1 MILNPRIDR
10 VSFLA
15 DGTATTFSCAPLEV
29 LGDGI
34 VSVYDPDNVL
44 ISRDDYTVIGLRE
57 RYGPQQAASTF
68 SIEFTTAP
76 DAGLYTVVREPT
88 DLTQP
93 VEFTDFGRW
102 SPKVLEGALDR
113 LALASAG
120 HGSEI
125 ARTVRVSTIDF
136 PLAPLPPVGARA
148 GGLLG
153 FDDEGQPIVT
163 GSTSLVMLPIATTE
177 VQGIVELATAEEG
190 AGLNDEQRALTPGSV
205 PFAGVNQRG
214 VIALATPEEVAGGV
228 AADKAVTPAT
238 LGALQQVDLK
248 RWHGTQA
255 EYDALTSPHPYP
267 DWLYVITDADPF
279 GDGSG
284 GDGVTFLDEVVAQ
297 SATVT
302 LTDANLR
309 KVHAVTTGNSNVT
322 ITLPSRPTDG
332 IAVGVLKVDSGTG
345 SVIVQDSPFD
355 LETPRNTLA
364 TKTSQGQGC
373 IFMYADAGDTWHIVA
388 DVGLGGSGGGSG
400 TDTTARNAA
409 AAAQATADAALPLAG
424 GTMTGKIVLD
434 GAPTANL
441 HAATKKY
448 VDDNSGSAAATDG
461 TARSAAAA
469 AQATADA
476 IPTVLGGTRLPLPT
490 DGSDGDFWVAGLDNG
505 GTLSIAENVEG
516 AWVELGRATDD
527 SGSIDLL
534 NHLTRD
540 LHIGDVLGDWE
551 DADDSDGDLYTAL
564 SSNNAALTDANFN
577 NQGATTAIPNGQ
589 NQSTQC
595 YVRLPIGED
604 RTHYRIIFGDGFL
617 RYRIGNLWTTPTP
630 AVPDSTTYQYW
641 RADGFANFGGGSIK
655 LQKREVLSDRTSYNG
670 RLEGAARVQVDE
682 PIDALQHLTRD
693 LRVVEGTPVWN
704 NAANSDGDL
713 YQRLLTVTTALTDA
727 NFNNSGASTT
737 LPTAQNG
744 VTNVYVRLP
753 AASDVVDFRVLFA
766 GSFHP
771 TGNHWVLV
779 TGPDETTYQYWLA
792 GTIRDEGGHTIH
804 LQKRA
809 TTLDKTQFTGEGSI
823 PSGGNSGQALT
834 KNSGDDYDVG
844 WATVSSMGT
853 TLSDDA
859 ILDLA
864 KASRDS
870 DDRGK
875 VLGTD
880 VGLNGENDLVF
891 HSAVLKDEL
900 GTNVARPADLGKGS
914 YIALET
920 TNRPADLNREILH
933 QGGWN
938 SLAYKEGG
946 GAREAAQDALARIAA
961 IATPTDT
968 ARTWR
973 KATQLDQYSHWGV
986 FTSLT
991 RSFSEPADTSIG
1003 ERPYHERFYYF
1014 RRANSVGATEY
1025 LYVSVPKG
1033 FSSSDIRVRL
1043 ADDIDTEAGDD
1054 VLYPTGAQSWVA
1066 VTASD
1071 FWGSNA
1077 SLKKINFEDH
1087 MAPGANYYRLSQPIT
1102 YTSGRDGFLLEIA
1115 NHAYTYSVGGGNG
1128 GSGTDTTARNAAAA
1142 AQATADAALPKSG
1155 GTMTGKITLDG
1166 APTANLHAA
1175 TKKYVDDNAGSSSGT
1190 DGTARASAAAASAAA
1205 MAAQTAAD
1213 NAQATADA
1221 ALPKSGGT
1229 MTGKITLDGAPT
1241 VNLHAATKKYVDDS
1255 VSSIEGGGSSGGG
1268 GSTSPTV
1275 LYEDATAHTWDHD
1288 GFRTVTL
1295 ASAPTA
1301 GTVIQFS
1308 LTSAPTALMS
1318 AAIYMPADAFLA
1330 LEVPNSSETGYQ
1342 AGWPSPGNKAWVG
1355 VTAAAVDTAARITYS
1370 IGGNEWSHLTFCFV
1384 RRQSDT
1390 EMDVLFTFDGVD
1402 RSATLKIEEL
1412 PNGSGGG
1419 STEGG
1424 GSTSGGGGGAPT
1436 SLYADESD
1444 QTYGQDTWYKLALSR
1459 EPTAS
1464 ELVTLTTRNA
1474 TGFVDQVIFSGEEF
1488 LRLTELSDADATGS
1502 ATINAARPTL
1512 KLAGS
1517 SQTGSASSAGS
1528 SNTSVRRGDGA
1539 LFVMNSTITA
1549 WTRIAITAY
1558 PLGGGGTGGGST
1570 EAGAGSF
1577 LEEIGQSNVLALD
1590 ADTVADT
1597 GIDMPSSVSPEEV
1610 WAIKVGNERYDDLAF
1625 FFPTEIATGLGA
1637 EIGATL
1643 NPDSGAG
1650 DNAGVTIRS
1659 RRANSTQ
1666 QDTIVLAQ
1674 DGAGNIVIASSHA
1687 NLDPSITL
1695 YRVNAGGGGG
1705 SDADNSSAA
1714 LRDFDDLPDT
1724 DDYDVDD
1731 LVAVDDEWYKLG
1743 LTDETTA
1750 DLFAG
1755 EVGRDVFNN
1764 TAGERWRGISNS
1776 QSPNGFSTDGE
1787 FTANPNN
1794 ALSLLL
1800 ASSERRIRV
1809 AMKRSVYEAAKGST
1823 FSASD
1828 HIAIKVTMADG
1839 TTTDEAVLAYYNSY
1853 TRTDNYIIWQHRHA
1867 SDNYNLYAEDAGNA
1881 IKIEFFT
1888 TSGSPPAAT
1897 TTPLLTHTAGLKH
1910 WLHWPGGEDPTE
1922 DGRTAL
1928 NLAQANAARLDALDM
1943 HVDGVAEPIHSQTY
1957 DENTALLAPTSGNAG
1972 NFAISQA
1979 FTDILTDDLIVI
1991 DWKKCDHLNHH
2002 DEYVVPGSDTDS
2014 GRMYLH
2020 PRNFDNTEWD
2030 GEFIYATDRAIQDNG
2045 AADTL
2050 NSWIV
2055 ASIIY
2060 EGSTLTFG
2068 LHLQQGGSR
2077 ANRNLK
2083 PQAGFSLTMRIYR
2096 NSARTVPTSAPFK
2109 GIELGRLVGHDSNH
2123 LGEQPWTSLATGVTT
2138 ADGPDQGYSHWLSIP
2153 MLSHIT
2159 LPTGLGIILE
2169 MTRTGV
2175 TTQFSQVFIPWHAIG
2190 NWDGRTTSYPMFG
2203 GSWRESGTSNNN
2215 RIEVRGRVN
2224 AGRLEL
2230 QAACG
2235 GADDEGTLHAYIA
2248 T

>member
-15 DGTATTFSCAPLEV
+15 DGTATLFSCAPLEV

-34 VSVYDPDNVL
+34 VSVYDSDNTLV
-44 ISRDDYTVIGLRE
+44 SRDDYTVVGLRD

-68 SIEFTTAP
+68 SIEFTEAP

-125 ARTVRVSTIDF
+125 ARAVRVSTIDF

-148 GGLLG
+148 GRLLA
-153 FDDEGQPIVT
+153 FDDEGQPIPA
-163 GSTSLVMLPIATTE
+163 GSTSLVAIPNATTE
-177 VQGIVELATAEEG
+177 ERGIVELATAEEG
-190 AGLNDEQRALTPGSV
+190 AALNDPDRAVTPASI
-205 PFAGVNQRG
+205 PFAGVDQRG
-214 VIALATPEEVAGGV
+214 VIALATAEEVAGGV
-228 AADKAVTPAT
+228 EPNKAVTPAT

-255 EYDALTSPHPYP
+255 EYDALTAPHPYP

-284 GDGVTFLDEVVAQ
+284 GDGASFLVSVEAL
-297 SATVT
+297 SADTS
-302 LTDANLR
+302 LANADLN
-309 KVHAVTTGNSNVT
+309 KVHAVTTGSATKT
-322 ITLPSRPTDG
+322 ITLPTSPPDGAVVAITKDDDTDSL
-332 IAVGVLKVDSGTG
+332 VLV
-345 SVIVQDSPFD
+345 VQD
-355 LETPRNTLA
+355 TTTLRRL
-364 TKTSQGQGC
+364 SVEGQAVVL
-373 IFMYADAGDTWHIVA
+373 MYDNSTDDTWRVIA
-388 DVGLGGSGGGSG
+388 EVGFGGSGSVDSTPGEFDNVVAVRAPSGTAGDHTFNAAEDNTLLLVTYDRTGGVRDTSHFQVILPSPASSTSGQKFAIATLFDGTSTASTPRLRITDASGNGVYLQPTTANRVVEVTFDGSAWQVTANYTSTDLGVQQTQSASFVRIAGSTMTGLLTLSGAPTADLHAATKKYVDDNAGGSSS
-400 TDTTARNAA
+400 TDGTARSAA

-424 GTMTGKIVLD
+424 GTMTGKITLD

-448 VDDNSGSAAATDG
+448 VDDNAGSAAAVDG

-469 AQATADA
+469 AQTTADSK
-476 IPTVLGGTRLPLPT
+476 TKVLSGTRTPLPT
-490 DGSDGDFWVAGLDNG
+490 DGADNDYWVSALDNG

-516 AWVELGRATDD
+516 TWVELARATDD

-551 DADDSDGDLYTAL
+551 DAGDSDGDLYTAL
-564 SSNNAALTDANFN
+564 SSNNSALTDANFN
-577 NQGATTAIPNGQ
+577 NQGATTVIPDGQ

-617 RYRIGNLWTTPTP
+617 RYRTGNLWTTPTP

-641 RADGFANFGGGSIK
+641 RADGFANFAGGSIK

-670 RLEGAARVQVDE
+670 RLEGAARVQLDE

-693 LRVVEGTPVWN
+693 IRVIEGTPVWN

-727 NFNNSGASTT
+727 NFNNNGASVT

-771 TGNHWVLV
+771 AGNHWVLV

-792 GTIRDEGGHTIH
+792 GTISNEGGHTIH

-823 PSGGNSGQALT
+823 PAGGTSGQALT
-834 KNSGDDYDVG
+834 KSSGDDYDVA
-844 WATVSSMGT
+844 WATVS
-853 TLSDDA
+853 
-859 ILDLA
+859 
-864 KASRDS
+864 
-870 DDRGK
+870 
-875 VLGTD
+875 
-880 VGLNGENDLVF
+880 
-891 HSAVLKDEL
+891 
-900 GTNVARPADLGKGS
+900 
-914 YIALET
+914 
-920 TNRPADLNREILH
+920 
-933 QGGWN
+933 
-938 SLAYKEGG
+938 GG
-946 GAREAAQDALARIAA
+946 GA
-961 IATPTDT
+961 
-968 ARTWR
+968 
-973 KATQLDQYSHWGV
+973 G
-986 FTSLT
+986 
-991 RSFSEPADTSIG
+991 
-1003 ERPYHERFYYF
+1003 
-1014 RRANSVGATEY
+1014 
-1025 LYVSVPKG
+1025 
-1033 FSSSDIRVRL
+1033 
-1043 ADDIDTEAGDD
+1043 
-1054 VLYPTGAQSWVA
+1054 
-1066 VTASD
+1066 
-1071 FWGSNA
+1071 
-1077 SLKKINFEDH
+1077 
-1087 MAPGANYYRLSQPIT
+1087 
-1102 YTSGRDGFLLEIA
+1102 
-1115 NHAYTYSVGGGNG
+1115 
-1128 GSGTDTTARNAAAA
+1128 GTDA
-1142 AQATADAALPKSG
+1142 
-1155 GTMTGKITLDG
+1155 
-1166 APTANLHAA
+1166 
-1175 TKKYVDDNAGSSSGT
+1175 
-1190 DGTARASAAAASAAA
+1190 TARASAA
-1205 MAAQTAAD
+1205 AAQTAAD

-1255 VSSIEGGGSSGGG
+1255 VSSIEGGGSSSGG

-1308 LTSAPTALMS
+1308 LTSAPTGLMS

-1412 PNGSGGG
+1412 PNGSAGGGDSGG

-1424 GSTSGGGGGAPT
+1424 GGEAAFVELYDNDAGLLVDQNFGGAIDVQLSQSVSDFDVIKVIFGPGEAAARHRGSQDVEVEHLIAVSGTDGSLSTSTFYPITIRLWTG
-1436 SLYADESD
+1436 SSYADVGIALRVSNAD
-1444 QTYGQDTWYKLALSR
+1444 DTVL
-1459 EPTAS
+1459 
-1464 ELVTLTTRNA
+1464 
-1474 TGFVDQVIFSGEEF
+1474 QVHRGNQQ
-1488 LRLTELSDADATGS
+1488 DADIFAIYG
-1502 ATINAARPTL
+1502 L
-1512 KLAGS
+1512 KAG
-1517 SQTGSASSAGS
+1517 
-1528 SNTSVRRGDGA
+1528 V
-1539 LFVMNSTITA
+1539 
-1549 WTRIAITAY
+1549 
-1558 PLGGGGTGGGST
+1558 GGGSSSGG

-1577 LEEIGQSNVLALD
+1577 LEEIGTSAVLALD

-1674 DGAGNIVIASSHA
+1674 DGNGNIVIASSHA

-1705 SDADNSSAA
+1705 SDADSSSAA

-1800 ASSERRIRV
+1800 ASSERHIRV

-1979 FTDILTDDLIVI
+1979 FSNILTDDLIVI

-2055 ASIIY
+2055 GSILY
-2060 EGSTLTFG
+2060 TGTTLTFG
-2068 LHLQQGGSR
+2068 LHLQQGGTR
-2077 ANRNLK
+2077 TNRNLK

-2159 LPTGLGIILE
+2159 LPTGLGVILE

>member
-125 ARTVRVSTIDF
+125 ARAVRVSTIDF
-136 PLAPLPPVGARA
+136 PLAPLPPIGARA

-153 FDDEGQPIVT
+153 FDDEGQPIIT
-163 GSTSLVMLPIATTE
+163 GSTSLVMIPNATTE
-177 VQGIVELATAEEG
+177 QRGIVELATAEEG
-190 AGLNDEQRALTPGSV
+190 AALNDPDRAVTPASI
-205 PFAGVNQRG
+205 PFAGIDQRG
-214 VIALATPEEVAGGV
+214 VIALATEEEVAGGLV
-228 AADKAVTPAT
+228 ADKAITPAT
-238 LGALQQVDLK
+238 LGAIQQVDLK

-255 EYDALTSPHPYP
+255 EYDALTAPHPYP

-284 GDGVTFLDEVVAQ
+284 GDGATFLDSVEVVTADKTITDAELNTVFLVPGGVTIKPPNGPAEG
-297 SATVT
+297 SVFAVVKSDAAGTVT
-302 LTDANLR
+302 IATNPFSLEDVSTTLKTLTA
-309 KVHAVTTGNSNVT
+309 
-322 ITLPSRPTDG
+322 
-332 IAVGVLKVDSGTG
+332 
-345 SVIVQDSPFD
+345 
-355 LETPRNTLA
+355 E
-364 TKTSQGQGC
+364 GQGV
-373 IFMYADAGDTWHIVA
+373 ILMYDNLTSDTWHCIA
-388 DVGLGGSGGGSG
+388 DVNAGGSGGGNGGSG

-448 VDDNSGSAAATDG
+448 VDDNAGSSAATDQ
-461 TARSAAAA
+461 TARDAAAA
-469 AQATADA
+469 AQTTADA

-516 AWVELGRATDD
+516 AWVELARATDD
-527 SGSIDLL
+527 DGAIDLL

-564 SSNNAALTDANFN
+564 SSNNSALTDANFN
-577 NQGATTAIPNGQ
+577 NQGATTTIPAGQ

-727 NFNNSGASTT
+727 NFNNNGASVT

-753 AASDVVDFRVLFA
+753 AASDVADFRVLFA

-771 TGNHWVLV
+771 TGNHWILV

-809 TTLDKTQFTGEGSI
+809 TTLDKTQFTGEGAI

-864 KASRDS
+864 KATRDS
-870 DDRGK
+870 DDRGLL
-875 VLGTD
+875 LGT
-880 VGLNGENDLVF
+880 GTGNNGENDLVL
-891 HSAVLKDEL
+891 AAGVLKTAD
-900 GTNVARPADLGKGS
+900 GVARVEDLGKGS
-914 YIALET
+914 YANLQVFT
-920 TNRPADLNREILH
+920 RPADLNRVMLH
-933 QGGWN
+933 QTGWHA
-938 SLAYKEGG
+938 LAYKEAG
-946 GAREAAQDALARIAA
+946 GARTLAEDAVKRVTA
-961 IATPTDT
+961 IANPTAT
-968 ARTWR
+968 ARTFR
-973 KATQLDQYSHWGV
+973 DAVERDQYDHWGIFV
-986 FTSLT
+986 SPDS
-991 RSFSEPADTSIG
+991 SFEEPSDGAN
-1003 ERPYHERFYYF
+1003 PYHELFYYERF
-1014 RRANSVGATEY
+1014 ANTSGANVY
-1025 LYVSVPKG
+1025 IYVSVPKG
-1033 FSSSDIRVRL
+1033 FS
-1043 ADDIDTEAGDD
+1043 ADDVRVKLIDDANSSPQADIT
-1054 VLYPTGAQSWVA
+1054 YPSGAQSWEA
-1066 VTASD
+1066 IDASD
-1071 FWGSNA
+1071 FWGSTSTARENNLENHLSA
-1077 SLKKINFEDH
+1077 
-1087 MAPGANYYRLSQPIT
+1087 GANYYRLSTRVT
-1102 YTSGRDGFLLEIA
+1102 YPSGYDNFVLEIA
-1115 NHAYTYSVGGGNG
+1115 DRAYTYSVGGGDG
-1128 GSGTDTTARNAAAA
+1128 GSGTDATAR
-1142 AQATADAALPKSG
+1142 
-1155 GTMTGKITLDG
+1155 
-1166 APTANLHAA
+1166 
-1175 TKKYVDDNAGSSSGT
+1175 
-1190 DGTARASAAAASAAA
+1190 SAAAA
-1205 MAAQTAAD
+1205 
-1213 NAQATADA
+1213 AQATADA

-1412 PNGSGGG
+1412 PNGSGGSAEGG
-1419 STEGG
+1419 SSSGG
-1424 GSTSGGGGGAPT
+1424 GSYRGAFADSVASAAFNANVNANLNLITWDAPSVDEGDWFSSSAPARYTVPAGVDYVNVSVVLSRGYASTLYLRKNGTNIALSSAPT
-1436 SLYADESD
+1436 ATVDNAISVVGVPVDEGDYFEVAVWNNRSNV
-1444 QTYGQDTWYKLALSR
+1444 TVGTIATALFSIS
-1459 EPTAS
+1459 A
-1464 ELVTLTTRNA
+1464 A
-1474 TGFVDQVIFSGEEF
+1474 TGV
-1488 LRLTELSDADATGS
+1488 
-1502 ATINAARPTL
+1502 
-1512 KLAGS
+1512 
-1517 SQTGSASSAGS
+1517 
-1528 SNTSVRRGDGA
+1528 
-1539 LFVMNSTITA
+1539 
-1549 WTRIAITAY
+1549 
-1558 PLGGGGTGGGST
+1558 GGGTGGGST

-1610 WAIKVGNERYDDLAF
+1610 WALKVGNERYDDLSF
-1625 FFPTEIATGLGA
+1625 FFPTEIATGNGA
-1637 EIGATL
+1637 EIGTTL

-1755 EVGRDVFNN
+1755 EVGREVFNN

-1794 ALSLLL
+1794 ALALLL
-1800 ASSERRIRV
+1800 ASSDRRIRV

-2055 ASIIY
+2055 GSILY
-2060 EGSTLTFG
+2060 TGTTLTFG

-2138 ADGPDQGYSHWLSIP
+2138 ADGPDTGYSHWLSIP

-2159 LPTGLGIILE
+2159 LPTGLGVILE

>member
-15 DGTATTFSCAPLEV
+15 DGTATLFSCAPLEV
-29 LGDGI
+29 LGDGV
-34 VSVYDPDNVL
+34 VSVYDPDDVL

-68 SIEFTTAP
+68 SIQFHTAP
-76 DAGLYTVVREPT
+76 DAGQYTVIRAPT

-93 VEFTDFGRW
+93 VEFNDFGRW

-113 LALASAG
+113 LALANAG
-120 HGSEI
+120 HASGLS
-125 ARTVRVSTIDF
+125 RTVRVSPIDF
-136 PLAPLPPVGARA
+136 PIAPLPPIGERA
-148 GGLLG
+148 GALLA
-153 FDDEGQPIVT
+153 FDEEGQPTV
-163 GSTSLVMLPIATTE
+163 SNTSNLYIPQNATTE
-177 VQGIVELATAEEG
+177 LAGIVELADVEEA
-190 AGLNDEQRALTPGSV
+190 AGLNDLNRALTPGRV
-205 PFAGVNQRG
+205 PVAGVEQRG
-214 VIALATPEEVAGGV
+214 VIALATAEEVAGGV
-228 AADKAVTPAT
+228 VANKAVTPAT
-238 LGALQQVDLK
+238 LGAIQQVELK

-284 GDGVTFLDEVVAQ
+284 GDGATFLDEVVHQNAD
-297 SATVT
+297 VT
-302 LTDANLR
+302 LVSADLR
-309 KVHAVTTGNSNVT
+309 KVHAVTTGNSDVT
-322 ITLPSRPTDG
+322 INLPEGPTDG
-332 IAVGVLKVDSGTG
+332 AAIGVLKADSGTG
-345 SVIVQDSPFD
+345 SVIVQNSPLS
-355 LETPRNTLA
+355 LEIPRATLV
-364 TKTSQGQGC
+364 TKSSQGQGC
-373 IFMYADAGDTWHIVA
+373 IFMYGNSSTDDVWRVVA
-388 DVGLGGSGGGSG
+388 DVGVGGSGGGT
-400 TDTTARNAA
+400 TDATARAAA
-409 AAAQATADAALPLAG
+409 AAAQATANSK
-424 GTMTGKIVLD
+424 TRVL
-434 GAPTANL
+434 
-441 HAATKKY
+441 
-448 VDDNSGSAAATDG
+448 S
-461 TARSAAAA
+461 
-469 AQATADA
+469 
-476 IPTVLGGTRLPLPT
+476 GTRTPLPT
-490 DGSDGDFWVAGLDNG
+490 DGADNDYWISALDNG
-505 GTLSIAENVEG
+505 GTISIAENVEG
-516 AWVELGRATDD
+516 TWVELARATDD

-564 SSNNAALTDANFN
+564 SSNNSALTDANFN
-577 NQGATTAIPNGQ
+577 NQGATTAIPDGQ

-617 RYRIGNLWTTPTP
+617 RYRTGNLWTTPTP

-693 LRVVEGTPVWN
+693 IRVIEGTPVWN

-727 NFNNSGASTT
+727 NFNNNGASVT

-823 PSGGNSGQALT
+823 PAGGNSGQALT

-853 TLSDDA
+853 ALSDDA
-859 ILDLA
+859 VLDLA

-870 DDRGK
+870 DDRN
-875 VLGTD
+875 LFLSTGT
-880 VGLNGENDLVF
+880 GSNGENDLVLAAGVRVIDDVADRPTLG
-891 HSAVLKDEL
+891 HGAYQPLEL
-900 GTNVARPADLGKGS
+900 F
-914 YIALET
+914 AL
-920 TNRPADLNREILH
+920 PADLNRVVLH
-933 QGGWN
+933 QNGWN
-938 SLAYKEGG
+938 SLAYKEAG
-946 GAREAAQDALARIAA
+946 GARVLAEDAAKRVAA
-961 IATPTDT
+961 IASPTNT
-968 ARTWR
+968 QRTFR
-973 KATQLDQYSHWGV
+973 DATETDQYNHWGV
-986 FTSLT
+986 FVSADS
-991 RSFSEPADTSIG
+991 RFEEPSGDNFKPYHELFYYRGIADTSG
-1003 ERPYHERFYYF
+1003 
-1014 RRANSVGATEY
+1014 ANAY
-1025 LYVSVPKG
+1025 IYVSVPKG
-1033 FSSSDIRVRL
+1033 FS
-1043 ADDIDTEAGDD
+1043 ADDVRVKLTDSANNNPNTAIT
-1054 VLYPTGAQSWVA
+1054 YPSGAQSWVA
-1066 VTASD
+1066 VDQSD
-1071 FWGSNA
+1071 FWGSTRDDR
-1077 SLKKINFEDH
+1077 EDNLAEH
-1087 MAPGANYYRLSQPIT
+1087 LAPGADYYRLSARVT
-1102 YTSGRDGFLLEIA
+1102 YAAGYDDFTLEIA
-1115 NHAYTYSVGGGNG
+1115 DRAYTYSVSGGAG
-1128 GSGTDTTARNAAAA
+1128 GTDTTARNAAAA

-1255 VSSIEGGGSSGGG
+1255 VSSVEGGGSGG
-1268 GSTSPTV
+1268 GSTSPTT

-1301 GTVIQFS
+1301 GTVLQFN

-1318 AAIYMPADAFLA
+1318 NTIYMSSDAFLA
-1330 LEVPNSSETGYQ
+1330 LEVPDTGATGYN
-1342 AGWPSPGNKAWVG
+1342 ANWPSPGNKCWVG
-1355 VTAAAVDTAARITYS
+1355 VGPAAVDTAARITYTV
-1370 IGGNEWSHLTFCFV
+1370 GGNEWSHLTFLFV
-1384 RRQSDT
+1384 RRKSDT
-1390 EMDVLFTFDGVD
+1390 EMEVLYTFDGID

-1412 PNGSGGG
+1412 PNGSVGSGGDGGSSGGGG
-1419 STEGG
+1419 STIEILAEDE
-1424 GSTSGGGGGAPT
+1424 SAPT
-1436 SLYADESD
+1436 RMNDRWGLYTLSAEIQESD
-1444 QTYGQDTWYKLALSR
+1444 LVEVAFRK
-1459 EPTAS
+1459 TANRTQGAVS
-1464 ELVTLTTRNA
+1464 
-1474 TGFVDQVIFSGEEF
+1474 FSGASW
-1488 LRLTELSDADATGS
+1488 LGL
-1502 ATINAARPTL
+1502 
-1512 KLAGS
+1512 
-1517 SQTGSASSAGS
+1517 QT
-1528 SNTSVRRGDGA
+1528 
-1539 LFVMNSTITA
+1539 STITEGGA
-1549 WTRIAITAY
+1549 VQSNSATLVFGVPTINDGTAASLTAPGTQLAIGRKSNTEMGVVFTENNDDDVLVTIRRIV
-1558 PLGGGGTGGGST
+1558 GGGGGST

-1597 GIDMPSSVSPEEV
+1597 GIDMPASVGPEEV

-1666 QDTIVLAQ
+1666 QDTLVLAQ

-1695 YRVNAGGGGG
+1695 YRVNAGGG
-1705 SDADNSSAA
+1705 SDADNSRAA
-1714 LRDFDDLPDT
+1714 LHDFDTLPDT
-1724 DDYDVDD
+1724 DPYNVDD

-1750 DLFAG
+1750 NLFAG
-1755 EVGRDVFNN
+1755 EVGREVYNN
-1764 TAGERWRGISNS
+1764 TAGERWRGIANS

-1794 ALSLLL
+1794 TLSLLL
-1800 ASSERRIRV
+1800 ASSSRHIRV

-1823 FSASD
+1823 FDAGD

-1839 TTTDEAVLAYYNSY
+1839 TTTDEAVLAYYNQY
-1853 TRTDNYIIWQHRHA
+1853 ERTDHYIIWQHRHA
-1867 SDNYNLYAEDAGNA
+1867 SDNYNLYTEDAGNNV
-1881 IKIEFFT
+1881 KIEFFT

-1897 TTPLLTHTAGLKH
+1897 TTPLLTHEAGVKH

-1972 NFAISQA
+1972 NFAISQT
-1979 FTDILTDDLIVI
+1979 FSNILTDDLIVI
-1991 DWKKCDHLNHH
+1991 DWKKCEHLNHH

-2030 GEFIYATDRAIQDNG
+2030 GEFIYAEDRAIQDNG

-2055 ASIIY
+2055 GSIVY
-2060 EGSTLTFG
+2060 TGTTLTFG

-2077 ANRNLK
+2077 TNRNLK
-2083 PQAGFSLTMRIYR
+2083 PQAGFSLSMRIYR

-2109 GIELGRLVGHDSNH
+2109 GIELGRLIGHNSNR

-2138 ADGPDQGYSHWLSIP
+2138 TDGPDSGWSHWLSIP
-2153 MLSHIT
+2153 MYDYIT
-2159 LPTGLGIILE
+2159 LDAGIGFILE
-2169 MTRTGV
+2169 MTRTGH
-2175 TTQFSQVFIPWHAIG
+2175 TGQFSQIFIPWHMLG
-2190 NWDGRTTSYPMFG
+2190 NWESATHGPQLFG
-2203 GSWRESGTSNNN
+2203 GSWLASGTSNNN
-2215 RIEVRGRVN
+2215 RIEVRGRIN
-2224 AGRLEL
+2224 AGRLDL
-2230 QAACG
+2230 QAACAA
-2235 GADDEGTLHAYIA
+2235 ADTMGTLHAYIA
-2248 T
+2248 K

>member
-68 SIEFTTAP
+68 SIQFTTAP

-136 PLAPLPPVGARA
+136 PLAPLPPVGDRA

-153 FDDEGQPIVT
+153 FDDEGQPIAT
-163 GSTSLVMLPIATTE
+163 GSTSVIALPSATTE
-177 VQGIVELATAEEG
+177 VKGIVELATQEET
-190 AGLNDEQRALTPGSV
+190 AALNDEARAVTPGSI
-205 PFAGVNQRG
+205 PFAGVDQRG
-214 VIALATPEEVAGGV
+214 VIALATAEEVAGGAV
-228 AADKAVTPAT
+228 ANKAVTPAT
-238 LGALQQVDLK
+238 LSALQNVELK

-255 EYDALTSPHPYP
+255 EYDALTSPHPFP
-267 DWLYVITDADPF
+267 DWLYIITDADPF
-279 GDGSG
+279 DGSG
-284 GDGVTFLDEVVAQ
+284 E
-297 SATVT
+297 
-302 LTDANLR
+302 
-309 KVHAVTTGNSNVT
+309 
-322 ITLPSRPTDG
+322 
-332 IAVGVLKVDSGTG
+332 
-345 SVIVQDSPFD
+345 
-355 LETPRNTLA
+355 
-364 TKTSQGQGC
+364 
-373 IFMYADAGDTWHIVA
+373 
-388 DVGLGGSGGGSG
+388 GGG
-400 TDTTARNAA
+400 TDETARTAAATAQAAAEAAATAA
-409 AAAQATADAALPLAG
+409 AAAQTTADAALPVAG
-424 GTMTGKIVLD
+424 GTMTGKITLD
-434 GAPTANL
+434 GAPTTNLHAATKKYVDDNAGGADATARAAAAAAQTTADAALPIAGGTMTGTLILSGDPTRNL

-448 VDDNSGSAAATDG
+448 VDDNSGGGSSGQDAV
-461 TARSAAAA
+461 ARASAAA

-516 AWVELGRATDD
+516 AWVELARATDD
-527 SGSIDLL
+527 DGAIDLL

-551 DADDSDGDLYTAL
+551 DASDSDGDLYTAL
-564 SSNNAALTDANFN
+564 SSNNSALTDANFD
-577 NQGATTAIPNGQ
+577 NQGATTTIPDGQ

-604 RTHYRIIFGDGFL
+604 RTRYRIIFGDGFL
-617 RYRIGNLWTTPTP
+617 RYRSGNLWTTPTP

-641 RADGFANFGGGSIK
+641 RADGFANFGGGGIK

-693 LRVVEGTPVWN
+693 IRVIEGTPVWN
-704 NAANSDGDL
+704 NAAGSDGDL

-727 NFNNSGASTT
+727 NFNNNGASVT
-737 LPTAQNG
+737 LPIAQNG

-823 PSGGNSGQALT
+823 PVGGNSGQALT

-853 TLSDDA
+853 SLSADA
-859 ILDLA
+859 VLDLA
-864 KASRDS
+864 DSSRS
-870 DDRGK
+870 AGDRNK
-875 VLGTD
+875 FLATAPANENALTLVLG
-880 VGLNGENDLVF
+880 VIR
-891 HSAVLKDEL
+891 DES
-900 GTNVARPADLGKGS
+900 TEVARPAHLGVGEYGLDTS
-914 YIALET
+914 LFPGDT
-920 TNRPADLNREILH
+920 DRVMLH
-933 QGGWN
+933 QEGWH
-938 SLAYKEGG
+938 SLAYKEAG
-946 GAREAAQDALARIAA
+946 GARVLADDAAKRIAA
-961 IATPTDT
+961 IATPTNT
-968 ARTWR
+968 QRTFR
-973 KATQLDQYSHWGV
+973 DATQADQYDHWGV
-986 FTSLT
+986 FHSSSSSFGR
-991 RSFSEPADTSIG
+991 RSPNADG
-1003 ERPYHERFYYF
+1003 FDRPYFEQFYYK
-1014 RRANSVGATEY
+1014 RVALTSGGSAY

-1033 FSSSDIRVRL
+1033 FSS
-1043 ADDIDTEAGDD
+1043 DD
-1054 VLYPTGAQSWVA
+1054 VRVKLVDTGGTNATLTYPSGAQTWEA
-1066 VTASD
+1066 IDASD
-1071 FWGSNA
+1071 FWGNNTA
-1077 SLKKINFEDH
+1077 AKQRNMANEL
-1087 MAPGANYYRLSQPIT
+1087 APGADYYRLSAQVT
-1102 YTSGRDGFLLEIA
+1102 YAAGYEDFQLEIA
-1115 NHAYTYSVGGGNG
+1115 DRAYTYSVGGGNG
-1128 GSGTDTTARNAAAA
+1128 GSGTDATAR
-1142 AQATADAALPKSG
+1142 
-1155 GTMTGKITLDG
+1155 
-1166 APTANLHAA
+1166 
-1175 TKKYVDDNAGSSSGT
+1175 
-1190 DGTARASAAAASAAA
+1190 SAAAA
-1205 MAAQTAAD
+1205 
-1213 NAQATADA
+1213 AQATADA

-1255 VSSIEGGGSSGGG
+1255 VSSIEGGGSSSGG

-1412 PNGSGGG
+1412 PNGSAGGGG
-1419 STEGG
+1419 SAEGG
-1424 GSTSGGGGGAPT
+1424 GSGASGSEVIYNETANVSR
-1436 SLYADESD
+1436 SLA
-1444 QTYGQDTWYKLALSR
+1444 QDHAITLD
-1459 EPTAS
+1459 
-1464 ELVTLTTRNA
+1464 VTPEDDDILI
-1474 TGFVDQVIFSGEEF
+1474 VQ
-1488 LRLTELSDADATGS
+1488 L
-1502 ATINAARPTL
+1502 
-1512 KLAGS
+1512 
-1517 SQTGSASSAGS
+1517 ASSAV
-1528 SNTSVRRGDGA
+1528 NWQPFNPFRWGDVPASAGATAIDETGPGA
-1539 LFVMNSTITA
+1539 LYLVRAAGSNPSTTSIQTCA
-1549 WTRIAITAY
+1549 IARSSDNGREAVLKLHSSSTSGSNRYRVIR
-1558 PLGGGGTGGGST
+1558 LSRGGGSSSSS

-1577 LEEIGQSNVLALD
+1577 LEEIGQSNVIALD

-1625 FFPTEIATGLGA
+1625 FFPTEIATGNGA
-1637 EIGATL
+1637 EIGTTL

-1650 DNAGVTIRS
+1650 DNAGATIRS

-1674 DGAGNIVIASSHA
+1674 DGNGNIVIASSHA

-1750 DLFAG
+1750 NLFAG

-1764 TAGERWRGISNS
+1764 TAGERWRGIANT

-1794 ALSLLL
+1794 TLSLLL
-1800 ASSERRIRV
+1800 ASSSRHIRV

-2055 ASIIY
+2055 GSILY
-2060 EGSTLTFG
+2060 TGSTLTFG
-2068 LHLQQGGSR
+2068 LHLQQGGTR
-2077 ANRNLK
+2077 TNRNLK

-2109 GIELGRLVGHDSNH
+2109 GIELGRLIGHDSNH
-2123 LGEQPWTSLATGVTT
+2123 LGERPWTSLATGVTT
-2138 ADGPDQGYSHWLSIP
+2138 ADGPDTGYSHWLSIP
-2153 MLSHIT
+2153 MLDHIT
-2159 LPTGLGIILE
+2159 LPTGLGVILE

-2203 GSWRESGTSNNN
+2203 GSWKPSGTSNND

>member
-15 DGTATTFSCAPLEV
+15 DGTATLFSCAPLEV

-44 ISRDDYTVIGLRE
+44 ISRDDYTVVGLRE

-68 SIEFTTAP
+68 SIQFTTAP

-113 LALASAG
+113 LALANAG

-125 ARTVRVSTIDF
+125 ARAVRVSTIDF
-136 PLAPLPPVGARA
+136 PLAPLPPIGARA

-153 FDDEGQPIVT
+153 FDDEGQPIIT
-163 GSTSLVMLPIATTE
+163 GSTSLVTLPIATTE
-177 VQGIVELATAEEG
+177 QRGIVELTTAEET
-190 AGLNDEQRALTPGSV
+190 AALNDMERAVTPGSI
-205 PFAGVNQRG
+205 PFAGVDQRG
-214 VIALATPEEVAGGV
+214 VIALATAEEVAGGV
-228 AADKAVTPAT
+228 ESNKAVTPAT

-255 EYDALTSPHPYP
+255 EYDALSAPHPYP

-284 GDGVTFLDEVVAQ
+284 GDGATTFTELTDTPSAYTGEGSKFLAVNSAADAIEFVNAPTGSGVTFLDEVVAR
-297 SATVT
+297 SADAT
-302 LTDANLR
+302 LTNADIR
-309 KVHAVTTGNSNVT
+309 KVHAVTTGNSDVT
-322 ITLPSRPTDG
+322 INLPEGPPDG
-332 IAVGVLKVDSGTG
+332 VAVGILKADSGTG
-345 SVIVQDSPFD
+345 SVIIQNSPLS
-355 LETPRNTLA
+355 LEVPRTALV
-364 TKTSQGQGC
+364 TKASQGQGC
-373 IFMYADAGDTWHIVA
+373 IFMYATTGDTWSIVA
-388 DVGLGGSGGGSG
+388 DVGLGGSGGGNGGSG
-400 TDTTARNAA
+400 IDTTARNAA

-448 VDDNSGSAAATDG
+448 VDDNAGSSAATDQ
-461 TARSAAAA
+461 TARDAAAA
-469 AQATADA
+469 AQTAADA

-516 AWVELGRATDD
+516 AWVELARATDD
-527 SGSIDLL
+527 DGAIDLL

-577 NQGATTAIPNGQ
+577 NQGATTVIPDGQ

-617 RYRIGNLWTTPTP
+617 RYRTGNLWTTPTP

-670 RLEGAARVQVDE
+670 RLEGAARVQLDE

-693 LRVVEGTPVWN
+693 IRVIEGTPVWN
-704 NAANSDGDL
+704 NAADADGDL

-727 NFNNSGASTT
+727 NFNNNGASVT

-853 TLSDDA
+853 ALSADA
-859 ILDLA
+859 VLDLA

-870 DDRGK
+870 DDRGL
-875 VLGTD
+875 VLATD
-880 VGLNGENDLVF
+880 AGNNGENSLVLRGAPGLNDDGF
-891 HSAVLKDEL
+891 ANPTQL
-900 GTNVARPADLGKGS
+900 GEAAYHGLEAFEADRRR
-914 YIALET
+914 T
-920 TNRPADLNREILH
+920 ILH
-933 QGGWN
+933 QEAYH
-938 SLAYKEGG
+938 SLAYKEAG
-946 GAREAAQDALARIAA
+946 GAGAVAQDALKRIAA
-961 IATPTDT
+961 IASPTATMRSFRDATVDDQYAHFGVFASPT
-968 ARTWR
+968 ARLAET
-973 KATQLDQYSHWGV
+973 
-986 FTSLT
+986 T
-991 RSFSEPADTSIG
+991 RLL
-1003 ERPYHERFYYF
+1003 HERFYWK
-1014 RRANSVGATEY
+1014 ANANAAGRTDYIFA
-1025 LYVSVPKG
+1025 SVPKG
-1033 FSSSDIRVRL
+1033 FSSDDIRVKL
-1043 ADDIDTEAGDD
+1043 VDEEGNLTDITRPGSGVTWE
-1054 VLYPTGAQSWVA
+1054 A
-1066 VTASD
+1066 VTQSD
-1071 FWGSNA
+1071 FWGS
-1077 SLKKINFEDH
+1077 SRSDRE
-1087 MAPGANYYRLSQPIT
+1087 ANMVKHLGPRADYYKLSAGLT
-1102 YTSGRDGFLLEIA
+1102 YPARYDDFILEIA
-1115 NHAYTYSVGGGNG
+1115 DRAYTYSVGGGNG
-1128 GSGTDTTARNAAAA
+1128 GSGTDATAR
-1142 AQATADAALPKSG
+1142 
-1155 GTMTGKITLDG
+1155 
-1166 APTANLHAA
+1166 
-1175 TKKYVDDNAGSSSGT
+1175 
-1190 DGTARASAAAASAAA
+1190 SAAAA
-1205 MAAQTAAD
+1205 
-1213 NAQATADA
+1213 AQATADA

-1255 VSSIEGGGSSGGG
+1255 VSSIEGGGSSSGG

-1412 PNGSGGG
+1412 PNGSGG
-1419 STEGG
+1419 SAEGG
-1424 GSTSGGGGGAPT
+1424 NTSGGGGGFKYAQVGYANNVNAAGTFATVPSWT
-1436 SLYADESD
+1436 SEIADEGGWFATSSPTRFTPPEGVRLVRLHAAIRANNANAAVTGYIRKRSSD
-1444 QTYGQDTWYKLALSR
+1444 G
-1459 EPTAS
+1459 
-1464 ELVTLTTRNA
+1464 TLTTLA
-1474 TGFVDQVIFSGEEF
+1474 TSQGLLAVNVSIFTMSTGVVAVEEGDQFELWTHSNDTSITFTPTMNFSIWDM
-1488 LRLTELSDADATGS
+1488 TQIGS
-1502 ATINAARPTL
+1502 
-1512 KLAGS
+1512 
-1517 SQTGSASSAGS
+1517 
-1528 SNTSVRRGDGA
+1528 
-1539 LFVMNSTITA
+1539 
-1549 WTRIAITAY
+1549 
-1558 PLGGGGTGGGST
+1558 GGGSSS
-1570 EAGAGSF
+1570 ESGAGSF
-1577 LEEIGQSNVLALD
+1577 LEEIGASGVLALD

-1597 GIDMPSSVSPEEV
+1597 GIDMPASVAPEEV

-1625 FFPTEIATGLGA
+1625 FFPTEISTGNGA
-1637 EIGATL
+1637 EIGTTL
-1643 NPDSGAG
+1643 DPNTNAG
-1650 DNAGVTIRS
+1650 DAAGATIRAK
-1659 RRANSTQ
+1659 RGNSTQ
-1666 QDTIVLAQ
+1666 SDTILLAQ
-1674 DGAGNIVIASSHA
+1674 DGNGNIVISSSHA

-2055 ASIIY
+2055 GSILY
-2060 EGSTLTFG
+2060 TGTTLTFG

-2153 MLSHIT
+2153 MLDHIT
-2159 LPTGLGIILE
+2159 LPTGLGVILE

>member
-44 ISRDDYTVIGLRE
+44 ISRDDYDVIGLRE

-68 SIEFTTAP
+68 SIQFNSAP
-76 DAGLYTVVREPT
+76 DAGLYTVIREPT

-113 LALASAG
+113 LALANAG
-120 HGSEI
+120 HES
-125 ARTVRVSTIDF
+125 ALSRTVRVSSIDF
-136 PLAPLPPVGARA
+136 PIAPLPPVEERA
-148 GGLLG
+148 GLLLG
-153 FDDEGQPIVT
+153 FDDEGQPIPSAVGVMNT
-163 GSTSLVMLPIATTE
+163 FPHASTEMR
-177 VQGIVELATAEEG
+177 GIVELATAEEG
-190 AGLNDEQRALTPGSV
+190 AGLNDTERAVTPGSI
-205 PFAGVNQRG
+205 PFAGVDQRG
-214 VIALATPEEVAGGV
+214 VIALATEEEVAGGV
-228 AADKAVTPAT
+228 SANKAVTPAT
-238 LGALQQVDLK
+238 LSALQNATDLK

-255 EYDALTSPHPYP
+255 QYDALEAPHPYP
-267 DWLYVITDADPF
+267 DWLYIITDADPF

-284 GDGVTFLDEVVAQ
+284 GGTFLDEVEAITADT
-297 SATVT
+297 SLAN
-302 LTDANLR
+302 TDLG
-309 KVHAVTTGNSNVT
+309 KVLAVTAGAANKT
-322 ITLPSRPTDG
+322 ITLPTSPPDGAVVAVVKDDSTDSTV
-332 IAVGVLKVDSGTG
+332 AVMQST
-345 SVIVQDSPFD
+345 
-355 LETPRNTLA
+355 TLIRTLSA
-364 TKTSQGQGC
+364 QGQAVMLIYDNSTDDGWRV
-373 IFMYADAGDTWHIVA
+373 IAE
-388 DVGLGGSGGGSG
+388 VGFGGSGGDSGDGGSTSVGQFDEVVNVKVAVGGSTYVFDKDEDNTLLVVDFSETTSFRDDMRVDLPANEDSTRGQTFSVVAVNSGEAIGNLKELSVIAATGTTTLHDSTAILNQVLEFTYSG
-400 TDTTARNAA
+400 TAWELTSKYISNELALTSSELSEFLRKSGGTMRGPLTLAGAPTADLHAATKKYVDDNAGSAAATDGTARSAA
-409 AAAQATADAALPLAG
+409 AAAQSAADAAQATADAALPKSG
-424 GTMTGKIVLD
+424 GTMTGKITLD

-448 VDDNSGSAAATDG
+448 VDDNSGSSSATDG

-490 DGSDGDFWVAGLDNG
+490 DGSDGDFWVAGLNNG

-516 AWVELGRATDD
+516 AWVELARATDD
-527 SGSIDLL
+527 GGAINLL

-551 DADDSDGDLYTAL
+551 DAGDSDGDLYTAL
-564 SSNNAALTDANFN
+564 SSNNSALTDANFN
-577 NQGATTAIPNGQ
+577 NQGATTTIPDGQ

-595 YVRLPIGED
+595 YVRLPLGED
-604 RTHYRIIFGDGFL
+604 HTRYRIIFGDGFL
-617 RYRIGNLWTTPTP
+617 RYRSGNLWTTPTP

-693 LRVVEGTPVWN
+693 IRVIEGTPVWN
-704 NAANSDGDL
+704 NAADADGDL

-727 NFNNSGASTT
+727 NFNNNGASVT
-737 LPTAQNG
+737 LPDDQDT

-753 AASDVVDFRVLFA
+753 AASDIADFRVLFA

-771 TGNHWVLV
+771 TGNHWLLV
-779 TGPDETTYQYWLA
+779 SGPDETTYQYWLA

-823 PSGGNSGQALT
+823 PAGGTSGQALT
-834 KNSGDDYDVG
+834 KSSGDDYDVA
-844 WATVSSMGT
+844 WATVS
-853 TLSDDA
+853 
-859 ILDLA
+859 
-864 KASRDS
+864 
-870 DDRGK
+870 
-875 VLGTD
+875 
-880 VGLNGENDLVF
+880 
-891 HSAVLKDEL
+891 
-900 GTNVARPADLGKGS
+900 
-914 YIALET
+914 
-920 TNRPADLNREILH
+920 
-933 QGGWN
+933 
-938 SLAYKEGG
+938 GG
-946 GAREAAQDALARIAA
+946 GAGGTDA
-961 IATPTDT
+961 T
-968 ARTWR
+968 AR
-973 KATQLDQYSHWGV
+973 
-986 FTSLT
+986 
-991 RSFSEPADTSIG
+991 
-1003 ERPYHERFYYF
+1003 
-1014 RRANSVGATEY
+1014 
-1025 LYVSVPKG
+1025 
-1033 FSSSDIRVRL
+1033 
-1043 ADDIDTEAGDD
+1043 
-1054 VLYPTGAQSWVA
+1054 
-1066 VTASD
+1066 AS
-1071 FWGSNA
+1071 
-1077 SLKKINFEDH
+1077 
-1087 MAPGANYYRLSQPIT
+1087 
-1102 YTSGRDGFLLEIA
+1102 
-1115 NHAYTYSVGGGNG
+1115 
-1128 GSGTDTTARNAAAA
+1128 AAA
-1142 AQATADAALPKSG
+1142 AQATADAALS
-1155 GTMTGKITLDG
+1155 
-1166 APTANLHAA
+1166 
-1175 TKKYVDDNAGSSSGT
+1175 
-1190 DGTARASAAAASAAA
+1190 R
-1205 MAAQTAAD
+1205 
-1213 NAQATADA
+1213 
-1221 ALPKSGGT
+1221 SGGT

-1255 VSSIEGGGSSGGG
+1255 VSSVEGGGSGGG

-1412 PNGSGGG
+1412 PNGSVGGG
-1419 STEGG
+1419 DSGGDSGEGG
-1424 GSTSGGGGGAPT
+1424 GGGLTTLASESSTSISAGTWHKVTLSRAPLGYESCAIAVVGTSSQTRMHMNFLAQEWLELPAQTEGSEVGAGTSAFSSARLSKDLGSGSSGSGIFLIRYSDTELGVALSFARSSADITVWAASGGGGG
-1436 SLYADESD
+1436 
-1444 QTYGQDTWYKLALSR
+1444 
-1459 EPTAS
+1459 
-1464 ELVTLTTRNA
+1464 
-1474 TGFVDQVIFSGEEF
+1474 
-1488 LRLTELSDADATGS
+1488 
-1502 ATINAARPTL
+1502 
-1512 KLAGS
+1512 S
-1517 SQTGSASSAGS
+1517 SSS
-1528 SNTSVRRGDGA
+1528 
-1539 LFVMNSTITA
+1539 
-1549 WTRIAITAY
+1549 
-1558 PLGGGGTGGGST
+1558 

-1577 LEEIGQSNVLALD
+1577 LEEIGTSGVLALD

-1625 FFPTEIATGLGA
+1625 FFPTEIATGNGA
-1637 EIGATL
+1637 EIGTTL

-1666 QDTIVLAQ
+1666 QDTLVLAQ
-1674 DGAGNIVIASSHA
+1674 DGNGNIVIASSHA

-1731 LVAVDDEWYKLG
+1731 LVAVDDGWYKLG

-1750 DLFAG
+1750 NLFAG
-1755 EVGRDVFNN
+1755 NVGRDVFNN
-1764 TAGERWRGISNS
+1764 TAGERWRGIANT

-1787 FTANPNN
+1787 FTANPSNT
-1794 ALSLLL
+1794 LSLLL
-1800 ASSERRIRV
+1800 ASSSRHIRV

-1897 TTPLLTHTAGLKH
+1897 TTPLFTHTAGLKH

-1979 FTDILTDDLIVI
+1979 FSNILTDDLIVI

-2055 ASIIY
+2055 GSILY
-2060 EGSTLTFG
+2060 TGTTLTFG
-2068 LHLQQGGSR
+2068 LHLQQGGTR
-2077 ANRNLK
+2077 TNRNLK

-2138 ADGPDQGYSHWLSIP
+2138 ADGPDAGYSHWLSIP

-2159 LPTGLGIILE
+2159 LPTGLGVILE

-2203 GSWRESGTSNNN
+2203 GSWRESGTSNND

>member
-15 DGTATTFSCAPLEV
+15 DGTATLFSCAPLEV

-34 VSVYDPDNVL
+34 VSVYDSDNTLV
-44 ISRDDYTVIGLRE
+44 SRDDYTVVGLRE

-125 ARTVRVSTIDF
+125 ARAVRVSTIDF

-148 GGLLG
+148 GRLLA
-153 FDDEGQPIVT
+153 FDDEGQPIPA
-163 GSTSLVMLPIATTE
+163 GSTSLVAIPNATTE
-177 VQGIVELATAEEG
+177 ERGIVELATAEEG
-190 AGLNDEQRALTPGSV
+190 AALNDPDRAVTPASI
-205 PFAGVNQRG
+205 PFAGVEQRG
-214 VIALATPEEVAGGV
+214 VIALATAEEVAGGV
-228 AADKAVTPAT
+228 EPNKAVTPAT

-255 EYDALTSPHPYP
+255 EYDALTSPHPLP

-279 GDGSG
+279 GEG
-284 GDGVTFLDEVVAQ
+284 GDGSTFLDSVEHITADR
-297 SATVT
+297 T
-302 LTDANLR
+302 LTASDTGTAY
-309 KVHAVTTGNSNVT
+309 VVTTGSSNKT
-322 ITLPSRPTDG
+322 IMLPNVATSG
-332 IAVGVLKVDSGTG
+332 SAIAVIKGDSAAG
-345 SVIVQDSPFD
+345 STIVQHQAGIGESPVQ
-355 LETPRNTLA
+355 TL
-364 TKTSQGQGC
+364 KTMTDRGQGC
-373 IFMYADAGDTWHIVA
+373 MWMFDGADTELWVAVA
-388 DVGLGGSGGGSG
+388 DVGLGGSGGSG
-400 TDTTARNAA
+400 TDSTARTAA

-448 VDDNSGSAAATDG
+448 VDDNAGSAAAVDG

-469 AQATADA
+469 AQATADSK
-476 IPTVLGGTRLPLPT
+476 TKVLSGTRTPLPT
-490 DGSDGDFWVAGLDNG
+490 DGADNDYWVSALDNG
-505 GTLSIAENVEG
+505 GTISIAENVEG
-516 AWVELGRATDD
+516 TWVELARATDD

-577 NQGATTAIPNGQ
+577 NQGATTAIPDGQ

-604 RTHYRIIFGDGFL
+604 RTRYRIIFGDGFL
-617 RYRIGNLWTTPTP
+617 RYRSGNLWTPPTP
-630 AVPDSTTYQYW
+630 DVPDSTTYQYW

-655 LQKREVLSDRTSYNG
+655 LQKREILSDRTSYNG

-693 LRVVEGTPVWN
+693 IRVIEGTPVWN

-713 YQRLLTVTTALTDA
+713 YQRLLSVSSTLTDA
-727 NFNNSGASTT
+727 NFNNNGASVT
-737 LPTAQNG
+737 LPDDQDT

-753 AASDVVDFRVLFA
+753 AASDIADFRVLFA

-771 TGNHWVLV
+771 TGNHWLLV
-779 TGPDETTYQYWLA
+779 SGPDETTYQYWLA
-792 GTIRDEGGHTIH
+792 GTIRNEGGHTIH

-823 PSGGNSGQALT
+823 PAGGNSGQALT

-844 WATVSSMGT
+844 WATVSSGGA
-853 TLSDDA
+853 TLSADA
-859 ILDLA
+859 VLDLA

-870 DDRGK
+870 DDRGL
-875 VLGTD
+875 VLATD
-880 VGLNGENDLVF
+880 AGNNGENSLTLRGAPGLNDDGF
-891 HSAVLKDEL
+891 ANPSQL
-900 GTNVARPADLGKGS
+900 GEAAYHGLEAFEADRRR
-914 YIALET
+914 T
-920 TNRPADLNREILH
+920 ILH
-933 QGGWN
+933 QEAYH
-938 SLAYKEGG
+938 SLAYKEAG
-946 GAREAAQDALARIAA
+946 GARALAADAVKRIAA
-961 IATPTDT
+961 IASPTNT
-968 ARTWR
+968 ARTFR
-973 KATQLDQYSHWGV
+973 DATQDDQYAHFGLFLSAA
-986 FTSLT
+986 T
-991 RSFSEPADTSIG
+991 RITESDRLI
-1003 ERPYHERFYYF
+1003 HERFYWSDS
-1014 RRANSVGATEY
+1014 ANALGATTAIF
-1025 LYVSVPKG
+1025 VSVPKG
-1033 FSSSDIRVRL
+1033 FSSDDVRVKVT
-1043 ADDIDTEAGDD
+1043 DTEGNLSD
-1054 VLYPTGAQSWVA
+1054 LTYPSGAQTWQA
-1066 VTASD
+1066 VTRAN
-1071 FWGSNA
+1071 FWGADAGTRDANMAKHLGPNA
-1077 SLKKINFEDH
+1077 DYYVLS
-1087 MAPGANYYRLSQPIT
+1087 ARVTYPANYDR
-1102 YTSGRDGFLLEIA
+1102 FVLEIA
-1115 NHAYTYSVGGGNG
+1115 DRTYTYSVGGGAG
-1128 GSGTDTTARNAAAA
+1128 GTDTTARNAAAA
-1142 AQATADAALPKSG
+1142 
-1155 GTMTGKITLDG
+1155 
-1166 APTANLHAA
+1166 
-1175 TKKYVDDNAGSSSGT
+1175 
-1190 DGTARASAAAASAAA
+1190 
-1205 MAAQTAAD
+1205 
-1213 NAQATADA
+1213 AQATADA

-1301 GTVIQFS
+1301 GTVLQFR
-1308 LTSAPTALMS
+1308 LTSAPNALMS
-1318 AAIYMPADAFLA
+1318 NTIYMSSDAFLA
-1330 LEVPNSSETGYQ
+1330 LEVPNTGATGYN
-1342 AGWPSPGNKAWVG
+1342 ANWPSPGNKCWVG
-1355 VTAAAVDTAARITYS
+1355 VGPAAVDVAARITYTV
-1370 IGGNEWSHLTFCFV
+1370 GGNEWSHLTFLFV
-1384 RRQSDT
+1384 RRKSDT
-1390 EMDVLFTFDGVD
+1390 EMEVLYTFDGID
-1402 RSATLKIEEL
+1402 RSAILKIEEL
-1412 PNGSGGG
+1412 PNGSAGG

-1424 GSTSGGGGGAPT
+1424 DSTGGGGGASFE
-1436 SLYADESD
+1436 SLFDNDTGLLINKNVDEAIDVQLTKSV
-1444 QTYGQDTWYKLALSR
+1444 
-1459 EPTAS
+1459 S
-1464 ELVTLTTRNA
+1464 E
-1474 TGFVDQVIFSGEEF
+1474 FDIIKVIFGP
-1488 LRLTELSDADATGS
+1488 GQV
-1502 ATINAARPTL
+1502 AARHRASQDIEVEHMVAISGTDGSLSTTNFYPLTMRL
-1512 KLAGS
+1512 WNGGAYVDTGVAFRVSSADDTVLQTHRGS
-1517 SQTGSASSAGS
+1517 SQD
-1528 SNTSVRRGDGA
+1528 VD
-1539 LFVMNSTITA
+1539 IY
-1549 WTRIAITAY
+1549 AIY
-1558 PLGGGGTGGGST
+1558 GLKLGVGGGTGGGST

-1577 LEEIGQSNVLALD
+1577 LEEIGTSAVLALD

-1705 SDADNSSAA
+1705 SDADSSSAA

-1755 EVGRDVFNN
+1755 EVGREVFNN

-1794 ALSLLL
+1794 ALALLL
-1800 ASSERRIRV
+1800 ASSDRRIRV

-1979 FTDILTDDLIVI
+1979 FSNILTDDLIVI

-2055 ASIIY
+2055 GSILY
-2060 EGSTLTFG
+2060 TGSTLTFG

-2077 ANRNLK
+2077 TNRNLK

>member
-15 DGTATTFSCAPLEV
+15 DGTATLFSCAPLEV

-44 ISRDDYTVIGLRE
+44 ISRDDYTVVGLRD

-68 SIEFTTAP
+68 SIQFTTAP

-125 ARTVRVSTIDF
+125 SRTVRVSTIDF

-148 GGLLG
+148 GRLLA
-153 FDDEGQPIVT
+153 FDDEGQPIPA
-163 GSTSLVMLPIATTE
+163 GSTALVMLPNATTE
-177 VQGIVELATAEEG
+177 VQGIVELATQEE
-190 AGLNDEQRALTPGSV
+190 AAALNDETRAVTPGSI
-205 PFAGVNQRG
+205 PFAGEDQQG
-214 VIALATPEEVAGGV
+214 VIALATAEEVAGGAV
-228 AADKAVTPAT
+228 ANKAVTPAT
-238 LGALQQVDLK
+238 LSALQNIELK
-248 RWHGTQA
+248 RWQGTQA
-255 EYDALTSPHPYP
+255 EYDALMSPHPFP
-267 DWLYVITDADPF
+267 DWLYIITDADPF
-279 GDGSG
+279 DGSG
-284 GDGVTFLDEVVAQ
+284 E
-297 SATVT
+297 
-302 LTDANLR
+302 
-309 KVHAVTTGNSNVT
+309 
-322 ITLPSRPTDG
+322 
-332 IAVGVLKVDSGTG
+332 
-345 SVIVQDSPFD
+345 
-355 LETPRNTLA
+355 
-364 TKTSQGQGC
+364 
-373 IFMYADAGDTWHIVA
+373 
-388 DVGLGGSGGGSG
+388 GGG
-400 TDTTARNAA
+400 TDETARTAAATAQAAAEAAATAA
-409 AAAQATADAALPLAG
+409 AAAQTTADAALPVAG
-424 GTMTGKIVLD
+424 GTMTGKITLD
-434 GAPTANL
+434 GAPSANLHAATKKYVDDNAGGADATARAAAAAAQTTADAALPIAGGTMTGTLILSGDPTRNL

-448 VDDNSGSAAATDG
+448 VDDNSGGGSAGQDAV
-461 TARSAAAA
+461 ARSAAAA

-516 AWVELGRATDD
+516 AWVELARATDD
-527 SGSIDLL
+527 DGAIDLL

-551 DADDSDGDLYTAL
+551 DASDSDGDLYTAL
-564 SSNNAALTDANFN
+564 SSNNSALTDANFD

-604 RTHYRIIFGDGFL
+604 RTRYRIIFGDGFL
-617 RYRIGNLWTTPTP
+617 RYRSGNLWTTPTP

-693 LRVVEGTPVWN
+693 IRVIEGTPVWN

-727 NFNNSGASTT
+727 NFNNNGASVT
-737 LPTAQNG
+737 LPIAQNG

-809 TTLDKTQFTGEGSI
+809 TTLDKTQFTGEGSV
-823 PSGGNSGQALT
+823 PAGGNSGQALT

-853 TLSDDA
+853 SLSADA
-859 ILDLA
+859 VLDLA
-864 KASRDS
+864 DSSRSASDRNKFLATDTGSGGENNLVLQSGVFRDS
-870 DDRGK
+870 DG
-875 VLGTD
+875 
-880 VGLNGENDLVF
+880 
-891 HSAVLKDEL
+891 
-900 GTNVARPADLGKGS
+900 VARPGHLGHGAYGLDAS
-914 YIALET
+914 LFPAET
-920 TNRPADLNREILH
+920 RRVMLH
-933 QGGWN
+933 QAGWH
-938 SLAYKEGG
+938 SLAYKEAG
-946 GAREAAQDALARIAA
+946 GARVLADDAAKRIAA
-961 IATPTDT
+961 IASPTAT
-968 ARTWR
+968 RR
-973 KATQLDQYSHWGV
+973 VFREATQADQYDHWGV
-986 FTSLT
+986 YIDDNNSFVQPNTTS
-991 RSFSEPADTSIG
+991 EDY
-1003 ERPYHERFYYF
+1003 RPYFEQFYYKQAADSLNGDS
-1014 RRANSVGATEY
+1014 RY

-1033 FSSSDIRVRL
+1033 FSSEDVRVKL
-1043 ADDIDTEAGDD
+1043 IDEEATNST
-1054 VLYPTGAQSWVA
+1054 LTFPSGAQTWEA
-1066 VTASD
+1066 ITADD
-1071 FWGSNA
+1071 FWGTTAAFKQGNMERE
-1077 SLKKINFEDH
+1077 L
-1087 MAPGANYYRLSQPIT
+1087 APGADYYRLSAQVV
-1102 YTSGRDGFLLEIA
+1102 YASGYDDFQLEIA
-1115 NHAYTYSVGGGNG
+1115 DRAYTYSVGGGNG
-1128 GSGTDTTARNAAAA
+1128 GSGTDATARSAAAA
-1142 AQATADAALPKSG
+1142 AQATADAALSKSG

-1166 APTANLHAA
+1166 PPTANLHAA
-1175 TKKYVDDNAGSSSGT
+1175 TKKYVDDNVGSGSG
-1190 DGTARASAAAASAAA
+1190 
-1205 MAAQTAAD
+1205 
-1213 NAQATADA
+1213 
-1221 ALPKSGGT
+1221 
-1229 MTGKITLDGAPT
+1229 
-1241 VNLHAATKKYVDDS
+1241 
-1255 VSSIEGGGSSGGG
+1255 GGG

-1318 AAIYMPADAFLA
+1318 NTIYMSADAFLA
-1330 LEVPNSSETGYQ
+1330 LEVPDTGATGYN
-1342 AGWPSPGNKAWVG
+1342 ANWPSPGNKCWVG
-1355 VTAAAVDTAARITYS
+1355 VGPAAVDVAARITYTV
-1370 IGGNEWSHLTFCFV
+1370 GGNEWSHLTFLFV
-1384 RRQSDT
+1384 RRKSNT
-1390 EMDVLFTFDGVD
+1390 EMEILYTFDGID
-1402 RSATLKIEEL
+1402 RSAVLKIEEL

-1419 STEGG
+1419 STESG
-1424 GSTSGGGGGAPT
+1424 GSSGGSVGLERIYNEEDYVSARALSSDHALTFDVVPDDNDLIFLQIDTVDNNTSWEPFTPFRWGDVPQSAGPIAFNEGSSGS
-1436 SLYADESD
+1436 SLY
-1444 QTYGQDTWYKLALSR
+1444 
-1459 EPTAS
+1459 
-1464 ELVTLTTRNA
+1464 
-1474 TGFVDQVIFSGEEF
+1474 VIRARGSSPQANQSH
-1488 LRLTELSDADATGS
+1488 SDALNRSSDSGSEAVLKIHSS
-1502 ATINAARPTL
+1502 ATVAISRYRAYR
-1512 KLAGS
+1512 LAVS
-1517 SQTGSASSAGS
+1517 
-1528 SNTSVRRGDGA
+1528 
-1539 LFVMNSTITA
+1539 
-1549 WTRIAITAY
+1549 
-1558 PLGGGGTGGGST
+1558 GGTGGGST

-1625 FFPTEIATGLGA
+1625 FFPTEIATGNGA
-1637 EIGATL
+1637 EIGTTL

-1650 DNAGVTIRS
+1650 DNAGATIRS

-1674 DGAGNIVIASSHA
+1674 DGNGNIVIASSHS

-1705 SDADNSSAA
+1705 SDADSSSAA

-1731 LVAVDDEWYKLG
+1731 LVAVDDGWYKLG

-1750 DLFAG
+1750 NLFAG
-1755 EVGRDVFNN
+1755 DVGRDVFNN
-1764 TAGERWRGISNS
+1764 TAGERWRGIANT

-1794 ALSLLL
+1794 TLSLLL
-1800 ASSERRIRV
+1800 ASSSRHIRV

-1867 SDNYNLYAEDAGNA
+1867 SDNYNLYTEDAGNNV
-1881 IKIEFFT
+1881 KIEFFT
-1888 TSGSPPAAT
+1888 TSGSTPAAT
-1897 TTPLLTHTAGLKH
+1897 TTPLFTHTAGLKH

-1979 FTDILTDDLIVI
+1979 FSNILTDDLIVI

-2055 ASIIY
+2055 GSILY
-2060 EGSTLTFG
+2060 TGTTLTFG
-2068 LHLQQGGSR
+2068 LHLQQGGTR
-2077 ANRNLK
+2077 TNRNLK

-2109 GIELGRLVGHDSNH
+2109 GIELGRLIGHDSNH
-2123 LGEQPWTSLATGVTT
+2123 LGERPWTSLATGVTT
-2138 ADGPDQGYSHWLSIP
+2138 ADGPDTGYSHWLSIP
-2153 MLSHIT
+2153 MLDHIT
-2159 LPTGLGIILE
+2159 LPTGLGVILE

-2203 GSWRESGTSNNN
+2203 GSWKPSGTSNND

>member
-15 DGTATTFSCAPLEV
+15 DGTATLFSCAPLEV
-29 LGDGI
+29 LGDGVI
-34 VSVYDPDNVL
+34 SVYDPDDVL

-68 SIEFTTAP
+68 SIQFHTAP
-76 DAGLYTVVREPT
+76 DAGQYTVIRAPT

-93 VEFTDFGRW
+93 VEFNDFGRW

-113 LALASAG
+113 LALANAG
-120 HGSEI
+120 HASGLS
-125 ARTVRVSTIDF
+125 RTVRVSPIDF
-136 PLAPLPPVGARA
+136 PIAPLPPIGERA
-148 GGLLG
+148 GALLA
-153 FDDEGQPIVT
+153 FDEEGQPTV
-163 GSTSLVMLPIATTE
+163 SNTSNLYIPQNATTE
-177 VQGIVELATAEEG
+177 LAGIVELADVEEA
-190 AGLNDEQRALTPGSV
+190 AGLNDLNRALTPGRV
-205 PFAGVNQRG
+205 PVAGVEQRG
-214 VIALATPEEVAGGV
+214 VIALATAEEVAGGV
-228 AADKAVTPAT
+228 VANKAVTPAT
-238 LGALQQVDLK
+238 LGAIQQVELK

-284 GDGVTFLDEVVAQ
+284 GGDGATFLDEVVTQ
-297 SATVT
+297 SADAT
-302 LTDANLR
+302 LANTDLR
-309 KVHAVTTGNSNVT
+309 KVHVVTTGNSNVT
-322 ITLPSRPTDG
+322 IALPTAPPDG
-332 IAVGVLKVDSGTG
+332 AAIGVLKGDAGTG
-345 SVIVQDSPFD
+345 SVVVTHAPFFD
-355 LETPRNTLA
+355 LETAEHTVA
-364 TKTSQGQGC
+364 TKASQGQGC
-373 IFMYADAGDTWHIVA
+373 IFMYDNSTSDKWRVVADAGF
-388 DVGLGGSGGGSG
+388 GGSGGGNGGSG
-400 TDTTARNAA
+400 MDTTARNAA

-424 GTMTGKIVLD
+424 GTMTGKITLD
-434 GAPTANL
+434 GAPTSNL

-448 VDDNSGSAAATDG
+448 VDDNAGSSAATDQ
-461 TARSAAAA
+461 TARDAAAA
-469 AQATADA
+469 AQATANSK
-476 IPTVLGGTRLPLPT
+476 TRVLSGTRTPLPT
-490 DGSDGDFWVAGLDNG
+490 DGADNDYWVSALDNG
-505 GTLSIAENVEG
+505 GTISIAENVEG
-516 AWVELGRATDD
+516 TWVELARATDD

-551 DADDSDGDLYTAL
+551 DASDSDGDLYTAL
-564 SSNNAALTDANFN
+564 SSNNSALTDANFN

-595 YVRLPIGED
+595 YVRLPIGEN
-604 RTHYRIIFGDGFL
+604 RTRYRIIFGDGFL
-617 RYRIGNLWTTPTP
+617 RYRTGNLWTTPTP

-693 LRVVEGTPVWN
+693 IRVIEGTPVWN

-727 NFNNSGASTT
+727 NFNNNGASVT
-737 LPTAQNG
+737 LPDDQDT

-753 AASDVVDFRVLFA
+753 AASDIADFRVLFA

-771 TGNHWVLV
+771 TGNHWLLV

-809 TTLDKTQFTGEGSI
+809 TTLDKTQFTGEGAI

-844 WATVSSMGT
+844 WATVSTGGT

-870 DDRGK
+870 DDQN
-875 VLGTD
+875 LFLSTGT
-880 VGLNGENDLVF
+880 GANGEDDLVLAAGVRTTDDNNGGPVADRRALGAG
-891 HSAVLKDEL
+891 SYAPLELNVL
-900 GTNVARPADLGKGS
+900 PADPD
-914 YIALET
+914 
-920 TNRPADLNREILH
+920 RVVLH
-933 QGGWN
+933 QAGWH
-938 SLAYKEGG
+938 SLAYKEAG
-946 GAREAAQDALARIAA
+946 GARVLAEDAAKRVAA
-961 IATPTDT
+961 IASPTNT
-968 ARTWR
+968 QRTFR
-973 KATQLDQYSHWGV
+973 DATETDQYNHWGV
-986 FTSLT
+986 FVSADS
-991 RSFSEPADTSIG
+991 RFEEPSGTNFKPYHELFYHRGIADTSG
-1003 ERPYHERFYYF
+1003 
-1014 RRANSVGATEY
+1014 ANAY
-1025 LYVSVPKG
+1025 IYVSVPKG
-1033 FSSSDIRVRL
+1033 FS
-1043 ADDIDTEAGDD
+1043 ADDVRVKLTDSANNNPNTAIT
-1054 VLYPTGAQSWVA
+1054 YPSGAQSWVA
-1066 VTASD
+1066 VDQSD
-1071 FWGSNA
+1071 FWGSTRAAREAN
-1077 SLKKINFEDH
+1077 LEH
-1087 MAPGANYYRLSQPIT
+1087 HLAPGADYYQLSTRVT
-1102 YTSGRDGFLLEIA
+1102 YASGYDDFTLEIA
-1115 NHAYTYSVGGGNG
+1115 DRAYTYSVGGGNG
-1128 GSGTDTTARNAAAA
+1128 GTDTTARNAAAA

-1190 DGTARASAAAASAAA
+1190 DATARASAA
-1205 MAAQTAAD
+1205 AAQTAAD

-1255 VSSIEGGGSSGGG
+1255 VSSVEGGGSGG
-1268 GSTSPTV
+1268 GSTSPTT

-1301 GTVIQFS
+1301 GTVLQFN

-1318 AAIYMPADAFLA
+1318 NTIYMSSDAFLA
-1330 LEVPNSSETGYQ
+1330 LEVPDTGATGYN
-1342 AGWPSPGNKAWVG
+1342 ANWPSPGNKCWVG
-1355 VTAAAVDTAARITYS
+1355 VGPAAVDTAARITYTV
-1370 IGGNEWSHLTFCFV
+1370 GGNEWSHLTFLFV
-1384 RRQSDT
+1384 RRKSNT
-1390 EMDVLFTFDGVD
+1390 EMEVLYTFDGID
-1402 RSATLKIEEL
+1402 RSAILKIEEM
-1412 PNGSGGG
+1412 PNGSAGG

-1424 GSTSGGGGGAPT
+1424 GSAGGGGGLTRTPFAQYAFQPRAGSASNRAGGTVSLIDSPSGVTLDGRVLKLT
-1436 SLYADESD
+1436 STASPENAIAIGYVCTLDSDESILGRGTLPLGEAVEASLLNMYIHPSVNATMRYANEGID
-1444 QTYGQDTWYKLALSR
+1444 SADSYTLTFNVSR
-1459 EPTAS
+1459 GNVTDS
-1464 ELVTLTTRNA
+1464 VTLTLSW
-1474 TGFVDQVIFSGEEF
+1474 IIGE
-1488 LRLTELSDADATGS
+1488 TGS
-1502 ATINAARPTL
+1502 
-1512 KLAGS
+1512 
-1517 SQTGSASSAGS
+1517 
-1528 SNTSVRRGDGA
+1528 
-1539 LFVMNSTITA
+1539 
-1549 WTRIAITAY
+1549 
-1558 PLGGGGTGGGST
+1558 GGGST

-1597 GIDMPSSVSPEEV
+1597 GIDMPASVGPEEV

-1666 QDTIVLAQ
+1666 QDTLVLAQ

-1695 YRVNAGGGGG
+1695 YRVNAGGG
-1705 SDADNSSAA
+1705 SDADNSRAA
-1714 LRDFDDLPDT
+1714 LHDFDTLPDT
-1724 DDYDVDD
+1724 DPYNVDD

-1750 DLFAG
+1750 NLFAG
-1755 EVGRDVFNN
+1755 EVGREVYNN
-1764 TAGERWRGISNS
+1764 TAGERWRGIANS

-1794 ALSLLL
+1794 TLSLLL
-1800 ASSERRIRV
+1800 ASSSRHIRV

-1823 FSASD
+1823 FDAGD

-1839 TTTDEAVLAYYNSY
+1839 TTTDEAVLAYYNQY
-1853 TRTDNYIIWQHRHA
+1853 ERTDHYIIWQHRHA
-1867 SDNYNLYAEDAGNA
+1867 SDNYNLYTEDAGNNV
-1881 IKIEFFT
+1881 KIEFFT

-1897 TTPLLTHTAGLKH
+1897 TTPLLTHEAGVKH

-1972 NFAISQA
+1972 NFAISQT
-1979 FTDILTDDLIVI
+1979 FSNILTDDLIVI
-1991 DWKKCDHLNHH
+1991 DWKKCEHLNHH

-2030 GEFIYATDRAIQDNG
+2030 GEFIYAEDRAIQDNG

-2055 ASIIY
+2055 GSIVY
-2060 EGSTLTFG
+2060 TGTTLTFG

-2077 ANRNLK
+2077 TNRNLK

-2109 GIELGRLVGHDSNH
+2109 GIELGRLIGHNSNR

-2138 ADGPDQGYSHWLSIP
+2138 TDGPDSGWSHWLSIP
-2153 MLSHIT
+2153 MYDYIT
-2159 LPTGLGIILE
+2159 LDAGIGFILE
-2169 MTRTGV
+2169 MTRTGH
-2175 TTQFSQVFIPWHAIG
+2175 TGQFSQIFIPWHMLG
-2190 NWDGRTTSYPMFG
+2190 NWGGETHGPQLFG
-2203 GSWRESGTSNNN
+2203 GSWLASGTSNNN
-2215 RIEVRGRVN
+2215 RIEVRGRIN
-2224 AGRLEL
+2224 AGRLDL
-2230 QAACG
+2230 QAACAA
-2235 GADDEGTLHAYIA
+2235 ADTMGTLHAYIA
-2248 T
+2248 K

>member
-15 DGTATTFSCAPLEV
+15 DGTATLFSCAPLEV
-29 LGDGI
+29 LGDGV
-34 VSVYDPDNVL
+34 VSVYDPDDVL

-68 SIEFTTAP
+68 SIQFHTAP
-76 DAGLYTVVREPT
+76 DAGQYTVIRAPT

-93 VEFTDFGRW
+93 VEFNDFGRW

-113 LALASAG
+113 LALANAG
-120 HGSEI
+120 HASGLS
-125 ARTVRVSTIDF
+125 RTVRVSPIDF
-136 PLAPLPPVGARA
+136 PIAPLPPIGERA
-148 GGLLG
+148 GALLA
-153 FDDEGQPIVT
+153 FDEEGQPTV
-163 GSTSLVMLPIATTE
+163 SNTSNLYIPQNATTE
-177 VQGIVELATAEEG
+177 LAGIVELADVEEA
-190 AGLNDEQRALTPGSV
+190 AGLNDLNRALTPGRV
-205 PFAGVNQRG
+205 PVAGVEQRG
-214 VIALATPEEVAGGV
+214 VIALATEEEVRAGSV
-228 AADKAVTPAT
+228 ANKAVTPAT
-238 LGALQQVDLK
+238 LGAIQQVELK

-255 EYDALTSPHPYP
+255 EYDALAAPHPYP
-267 DWLYVITDADPF
+267 DWLYIITDADPF

-284 GDGVTFLDEVVAQ
+284 GGEGGDGATFLDEVVTQNAD
-297 SATVT
+297 AA
-302 LTDANLR
+302 LTRDDLR
-309 KVHAVTTGNSNVT
+309 KVHAVTTGNSDVT
-322 ITLPSRPTDG
+322 ISLPEGPSDG
-332 IAVGVLKVDSGTG
+332 AAIGVLKDDAGSG
-345 SVIVQDSPFD
+345 SVIVRD
-355 LETPRNTLA
+355 TPLNIESIRVTLA
-364 TKTSQGQGC
+364 TKASQGQGC
-373 IFMYADAGDTWHIVA
+373 IFMYAATSDRWRVVA
-388 DVGLGGSGGGSG
+388 DVGFGGGAGGGG
-400 TDTTARNAA
+400 TTDATARSAA

-424 GTMTGKIVLD
+424 GTMTGKITLD
-434 GAPTANL
+434 GAPTSNL

-448 VDDNSGSAAATDG
+448 VDDNAGSSAATDQ
-461 TARSAAAA
+461 TARDAAAA
-469 AQATADA
+469 AQTAADA
-476 IPTVLGGTRLPLPT
+476 IPTVLAGTRLPLPT

-516 AWVELGRATDD
+516 AWVELARATDD
-527 SGSIDLL
+527 DGAIDLL

-551 DADDSDGDLYTAL
+551 DAGDSDGDLYTAL
-564 SSNNAALTDANFN
+564 SSNNSALTDANFD
-577 NQGATTAIPNGQ
+577 NQGATTAIPDGQ

-617 RYRIGNLWTTPTP
+617 RYRTGNLWTTPTP

-693 LRVVEGTPVWN
+693 IRVIEGTPVWN

-727 NFNNSGASTT
+727 NFNNNGASVT
-737 LPTAQNG
+737 LPDDQDT

-753 AASDVVDFRVLFA
+753 AASDIADFRVLFA

-771 TGNHWVLV
+771 TGNHWLLV
-779 TGPDETTYQYWLA
+779 SGPDETTYQYWLA
-792 GTIRDEGGHTIH
+792 GTIRDEGGHTIQ

-823 PSGGNSGQALT
+823 PAGGTNGQALT

-844 WATVSSMGT
+844 WATVSAGGT
-853 TLSDDA
+853 ALSDDA
-859 ILDLA
+859 VLDLA
-864 KASRDS
+864 KADRDS
-870 DDRGK
+870 DDRGL
-875 VLGTD
+875 VLATD
-880 VGLNGENDLVF
+880 SGSNGENTLTLRGAPRLDSDGFTLPTN
-891 HSAVLKDEL
+891 L
-900 GTNVARPADLGKGS
+900 GEGS
-914 YIALET
+914 YQGLEASE
-920 TNRPADLNREILH
+920 ADRRRTILH
-933 QGGWN
+933 QEAYH
-938 SLAYKEGG
+938 SLAYKEAG
-946 GAREAAQDALARIAA
+946 GARVLAADAVKRLAA
-961 IATPTDT
+961 IADPTNT
-968 ARTWR
+968 ARMFR
-973 KATQLDQYSHWGV
+973 DATENDQYAHFGLFISS
-986 FTSLT
+986 TSRIAEST
-991 RSFSEPADTSIG
+991 RLI
-1003 ERPYHERFYYF
+1003 HERFYWQT
-1014 RRANSVGATEY
+1014 RADSSGANTY
-1025 LYVSVPKG
+1025 IFVSVPKG
-1033 FSSSDIRVRL
+1033 FSSDDVRVK
-1043 ADDIDTEAGDD
+1043 IVDTEANLTD
-1054 VLYPTGAQSWVA
+1054 LTYPSGAQTWEA
-1066 VTASD
+1066 VTRAN
-1071 FWGSNA
+1071 FWGANA
-1077 SLKKINFEDH
+1077 GTRDAN
-1087 MAPGANYYRLSQPIT
+1087 MAKHLGPNADYYILSARVTYPANY
-1102 YTSGRDGFLLEIA
+1102 DNFVLEIA
-1115 NHAYTYSVGGGNG
+1115 DRTYTYSVGGGAG
-1128 GSGTDTTARNAAAA
+1128 GTDTTARNAAAA

-1190 DGTARASAAAASAAA
+1190 DGTARASAAAAAAA
-1205 MAAQTAAD
+1205 AQA
-1213 NAQATADA
+1213 AQATADA

-1255 VSSIEGGGSSGGG
+1255 VSSIEGGGSSGGGGGG

-1412 PNGSGGG
+1412 PNGSVGGGG
-1419 STEGG
+1419 SSEGG
-1424 GSTSGGGGGAPT
+1424 GDGASGPT
-1436 SLYADESD
+1436 QLFADED
-1444 QTYGQDTWYKLALSR
+1444 NTNVIDDDTWRSLTLSR
-1459 EPTAS
+1459 EPADNSLLEIIFGYGRDVSGRALLSAKQWKELPVLQETGTDRALATANS
-1464 ELVTLTTRNA
+1464 VIGHITSINTDSPSVTSVGYLIGRY
-1474 TGFVDQVIFSGEEF
+1474 
-1488 LRLTELSDADATGS
+1488 
-1502 ATINAARPTL
+1502 
-1512 KLAGS
+1512 
-1517 SQTGSASSAGS
+1517 
-1528 SNTSVRRGDGA
+1528 SNTEMAVRSNDRDG
-1539 LFVMNSTITA
+1539 VRYVVTEI
-1549 WTRIAITAY
+1549 
-1558 PLGGGGTGGGST
+1558 PLGGGGGST
-1570 EAGAGSF
+1570 EAGGGSF

-1597 GIDMPSSVSPEEV
+1597 GIDMPASVAPEEV

-1666 QDTIVLAQ
+1666 QDTLVLAQ

-1695 YRVNAGGGGG
+1695 YRVNAGGGG
-1705 SDADNSSAA
+1705 SDADNSRAA
-1714 LRDFDDLPDT
+1714 LHDFDTLPDT
-1724 DDYDVDD
+1724 DPYNVDD

-1750 DLFAG
+1750 NLFAG
-1755 EVGRDVFNN
+1755 EVGREVYNN
-1764 TAGERWRGISNS
+1764 TAGERWRGIANS

-1794 ALSLLL
+1794 TLSLLL
-1800 ASSERRIRV
+1800 ASSSRHIRV

-1823 FSASD
+1823 FDAGD

-1839 TTTDEAVLAYYNSY
+1839 TTTDEAVLAYYNQY
-1853 TRTDNYIIWQHRHA
+1853 ERTDHYIIWQHRHA
-1867 SDNYNLYAEDAGNA
+1867 SDNYNLYTEDAGNNV
-1881 IKIEFFT
+1881 KIEFFT

-1897 TTPLLTHTAGLKH
+1897 TTPLLTHEAGVKH

-1972 NFAISQA
+1972 NFAISQT
-1979 FTDILTDDLIVI
+1979 FSNILTDDLIVI
-1991 DWKKCDHLNHH
+1991 DWKKCEHLNHH

-2030 GEFIYATDRAIQDNG
+2030 GEFIYAEDRAIQDNG

-2055 ASIIY
+2055 GSIVY
-2060 EGSTLTFG
+2060 TGTTLTFG

-2077 ANRNLK
+2077 TNRNLK

-2109 GIELGRLVGHDSNH
+2109 GIELGRLIGHNSNR

-2138 ADGPDQGYSHWLSIP
+2138 TDGPDSGWSHWLSIP
-2153 MLSHIT
+2153 MYDYIT
-2159 LPTGLGIILE
+2159 LDAGIGFILE
-2169 MTRTGV
+2169 MTRTGH
-2175 TTQFSQVFIPWHAIG
+2175 TGQFSQIFIPWHMLG
-2190 NWDGRTTSYPMFG
+2190 NWESATHGPQLFG
-2203 GSWRESGTSNNN
+2203 GSWLASGTSNNN
-2215 RIEVRGRVN
+2215 RIEVRGRIN
-2224 AGRLEL
+2224 AGRLDI
-2230 QAACG
+2230 QAACAA
-2235 GADDEGTLHAYIA
+2235 ADTMGTLHAYIA
-2248 T
+2248 K

>member
-15 DGTATTFSCAPLEV
+15 DGIATTFSCAPLEV

-76 DAGLYTVVREPT
+76 AAGLYTVVREPT

-113 LALASAG
+113 LALANAG

-125 ARTVRVSTIDF
+125 ARAVRVSTIDF
-136 PLAPLPPVGARA
+136 PLAPLPPIGARA

-153 FDDEGQPIVT
+153 FDDEGQPVIT
-163 GSTSLVMLPIATTE
+163 GSTSLITLPVATTE
-177 VQGIVELATAEEG
+177 IQGIVELATAEES
-190 AGLNDEQRALTPGSV
+190 AALNDLARAVTPGSI
-205 PFAGVNQRG
+205 PFAGIDQRG

-255 EYDALTSPHPYP
+255 EYDALASPHPYP

-284 GDGVTFLDEVVAQ
+284 GEGGDGATFLDEVVAQ
-297 SATVT
+297 SA
-302 LTDANLR
+302 DARLVNADLR
-309 KVHAVTTGNSNVT
+309 KVHAVTTGNSDVT
-322 ITLPSRPTDG
+322 ITLPEGPPDG
-332 IAVGVLKVDSGTG
+332 VAIGVLKADSGTG
-345 SVIVQDSPFD
+345 SVIVQDSPLN
-355 LETPRNTLA
+355 LETPRATLA
-364 TKTSQGQGC
+364 TKASPGQGC
-373 IFMYADAGDTWHIVA
+373 IFMHAATGDTWHIVA
-388 DVGLGGSGGGSG
+388 DVGVGGSGGGG
-400 TDTTARNAA
+400 TDATARTAA

-516 AWVELGRATDD
+516 AWVELARATDD
-527 SGSIDLL
+527 DGAIDLL

-564 SSNNAALTDANFN
+564 SSNNSALTDANFN
-577 NQGATTAIPNGQ
+577 NEGATTTIPAGQ

-617 RYRIGNLWTTPTP
+617 RYRTGNLWTTPTP

-670 RLEGAARVQVDE
+670 RLEGAARVQLDE

-704 NAANSDGDL
+704 NAADADGDL

-727 NFNNSGASTT
+727 NFNNNGASVT

-809 TTLDKTQFTGEGSI
+809 TTLDKTQFTGEGAI

-844 WATVSSMGT
+844 WATVSAGGT
-853 TLSDDA
+853 ALSADA
-859 ILDLA
+859 VLDLA
-864 KASRDS
+864 ESSRDS
-870 DDRGK
+870 DDRGL
-875 VLGTD
+875 VLATD
-880 VGLNGENDLVF
+880 TGSNGENTLVLRGAPQLNDDGF
-891 HSAVLKDEL
+891 TLPNQL
-900 GTNVARPADLGKGS
+900 GEGAYHGLEAFDADRRR
-914 YIALET
+914 T
-920 TNRPADLNREILH
+920 ILH
-933 QGGWN
+933 QEAYH
-938 SLAYKEGG
+938 SLAYKEAG
-946 GAREAAQDALARIAA
+946 GAGAVAQDALKRIAA
-961 IATPTDT
+961 IASPT
-968 ARTWR
+968 
-973 KATQLDQYSHWGV
+973 ATMRSFRDATVDDQYAHFGV
-986 FTSLT
+986 FASPTSRLAETT
-991 RSFSEPADTSIG
+991 RLL
-1003 ERPYHERFYYF
+1003 HERFYWK
-1014 RRANSVGATEY
+1014 ANADVSGTTHYIFA
-1025 LYVSVPKG
+1025 SVPKG
-1033 FSSSDIRVRL
+1033 FSSDDIRVKVV
-1043 ADDIDTEAGDD
+1043 DTEGNLTDITRPGNG
-1054 VLYPTGAQSWVA
+1054 VTWRA
-1066 VTASD
+1066 VTSSD
-1071 FWGSNA
+1071 FWGSTQSAREAN
-1077 SLKKINFEDH
+1077 
-1087 MAPGANYYRLSQPIT
+1087 MAKHLGPRADYYKLSSGLT
-1102 YTSGRDGFLLEIA
+1102 YPARYDDFVLEIA
-1115 NHAYTYSVGGGNG
+1115 DRAYTYSVSGGAG
-1128 GSGTDTTARNAAAA
+1128 GTDTTARNAAAA

-1190 DGTARASAAAASAAA
+1190 DGTARASAAAAAAAA
-1205 MAAQTAAD
+1205 MAAQTSAD
-1213 NAQATADA
+1213 AAQATADA

-1412 PNGSGGG
+1412 PNGSVGGGDSGGDSGEGGSGGPVGLETVYEDASFDGSEVAPTRARDMWYAVTPDTALTDDDIVHFSIAWDPDDAARRGVVTTSLIKWSDVPTSDDTTTATNGGGRAILLHPSTNSIVSGALNTLVIRKQTNGDIALLSSVSSDFSVKISKLVGGGG
-1419 STEGG
+1419 S
-1424 GSTSGGGGGAPT
+1424 S
-1436 SLYADESD
+1436 
-1444 QTYGQDTWYKLALSR
+1444 
-1459 EPTAS
+1459 
-1464 ELVTLTTRNA
+1464 
-1474 TGFVDQVIFSGEEF
+1474 
-1488 LRLTELSDADATGS
+1488 
-1502 ATINAARPTL
+1502 
-1512 KLAGS
+1512 
-1517 SQTGSASSAGS
+1517 
-1528 SNTSVRRGDGA
+1528 
-1539 LFVMNSTITA
+1539 
-1549 WTRIAITAY
+1549 
-1558 PLGGGGTGGGST
+1558 ST

-1577 LEEIGQSNVLALD
+1577 LEEIGASGVLALD

-1625 FFPTEIATGLGA
+1625 FFPTEISTGNGA
-1637 EIGATL
+1637 EIGTTL
-1643 NPDSGAG
+1643 DPNTNAG
-1650 DNAGVTIRS
+1650 DAAGATIRAK
-1659 RRANSTQ
+1659 RGNSTQ
-1666 QDTIVLAQ
+1666 SDTILLAQ
-1674 DGAGNIVIASSHA
+1674 DGNGNIVISSSHS

-1755 EVGRDVFNN
+1755 EVGREVFNN

-1794 ALSLLL
+1794 ALALLL
-1800 ASSERRIRV
+1800 ASSDRRIRV

-2055 ASIIY
+2055 ASIVY

-2153 MLSHIT
+2153 MLDHIT
-2159 LPTGLGIILE
+2159 LPTGLGVILE

>member
-15 DGTATTFSCAPLEV
+15 DGTATLFSCAPLEV
-29 LGDGI
+29 LGDGV
-34 VSVYDPDNVL
+34 VSVYDPDDVL

-68 SIEFTTAP
+68 SIQFHTAP
-76 DAGLYTVVREPT
+76 DAGQYTVIRAPT

-93 VEFTDFGRW
+93 VEFNDFGRW

-113 LALASAG
+113 LALANAG
-120 HGSEI
+120 HASGLS
-125 ARTVRVSTIDF
+125 RTVRVSPIDF
-136 PLAPLPPVGARA
+136 PIAPLPPIGERA
-148 GGLLG
+148 GALLA
-153 FDDEGQPIVT
+153 FDEEGQPTV
-163 GSTSLVMLPIATTE
+163 SNTSNLYIPQNATTE
-177 VQGIVELATAEEG
+177 LAGIVELADVEEA
-190 AGLNDEQRALTPGSV
+190 AGLNDLNRALTPGRV
-205 PFAGVNQRG
+205 PVAGVEQRG
-214 VIALATPEEVAGGV
+214 VIALATAEEVAGGV
-228 AADKAVTPAT
+228 VANKAVTPAT
-238 LGALQQVDLK
+238 LGAIQQVELK

-284 GDGVTFLDEVVAQ
+284 GDGATFLDEVVTQNADA
-297 SATVT
+297 S
-302 LTDANLR
+302 LGNTDVR
-309 KVHAVTTGNSNVT
+309 KVHVVTTGNSNVT
-322 ITLPSRPTDG
+322 IALPTAPPDG
-332 IAVGVLKVDSGTG
+332 VAIGVLKGDAGSG
-345 SVIVQDSPFD
+345 SVLVTHAPFFD
-355 LETPRNTLA
+355 LETPEHTVV
-364 TKTSQGQGC
+364 TKSSQGQGC
-373 IFMYADAGDTWHIVA
+373 ILMYDNSTSDTWRVVA
-388 DVGLGGSGGGSG
+388 DVGFGGGAGGGG
-400 TDTTARNAA
+400 TTDATARAAA
-409 AAAQATADAALPLAG
+409 AAAQATADS
-424 GTMTGKIVLD
+424 K
-434 GAPTANL
+434 
-441 HAATKKY
+441 TK
-448 VDDNSGSAAATDG
+448 VIS
-461 TARSAAAA
+461 
-469 AQATADA
+469 
-476 IPTVLGGTRLPLPT
+476 GTRTPLPT
-490 DGSDGDFWVAGLDNG
+490 DGADNDYWISALDNG
-505 GTLSIAENVEG
+505 GTISIAENVEG
-516 AWVELGRATDD
+516 TWVELARATDD

-564 SSNNAALTDANFN
+564 SSNNSALTDANFN
-577 NQGATTAIPNGQ
+577 NQGATTTIPAGQ

-617 RYRIGNLWTTPTP
+617 RYRTGNLWTTPTP

-693 LRVVEGTPVWN
+693 IRVIEGTPVWN

-727 NFNNSGASTT
+727 NFNNNGASVT
-737 LPTAQNG
+737 LPDDQDT

-753 AASDVVDFRVLFA
+753 AASDIADFRVLFA

-771 TGNHWVLV
+771 TGNHWLLV

-823 PSGGNSGQALT
+823 PAGGTNGQALT

-844 WATVSSMGT
+844 WATVSMGGT

-859 ILDLA
+859 VLDLA
-864 KASRDS
+864 KATRDS
-870 DDRGK
+870 DDRNLFLSTSTGS
-875 VLGTD
+875 
-880 VGLNGENDLVF
+880 NGENDLVLAAGVRVIDGVADRPTLG
-891 HSAVLKDEL
+891 HGAYQPLEL
-900 GTNVARPADLGKGS
+900 FALPADLD
-914 YIALET
+914 
-920 TNRPADLNREILH
+920 RVMLH
-933 QGGWN
+933 QAGWH
-938 SLAYKEGG
+938 SLAYKEAG
-946 GAREAAQDALARIAA
+946 GARVLAEDAAKRVAA
-961 IATPTDT
+961 IASPTNT
-968 ARTWR
+968 QRTFR
-973 KATQLDQYSHWGV
+973 DATETDQYNHWGV
-986 FTSLT
+986 FVSADS
-991 RSFSEPADTSIG
+991 RFEEPSGDNFKPYHELFYHRGIADTSG
-1003 ERPYHERFYYF
+1003 
-1014 RRANSVGATEY
+1014 ANAY
-1025 LYVSVPKG
+1025 IYVSVPKG
-1033 FSSSDIRVRL
+1033 FS
-1043 ADDIDTEAGDD
+1043 ADDVRVKLTDD
-1054 VLYPTGAQSWVA
+1054 ANNNPNTAITYPSGAQSWA
-1066 VTASD
+1066 AIDQSD
-1071 FWGSNA
+1071 FWGSTRTAREKN
-1077 SLKKINFEDH
+1077 LEHH
-1087 MAPGANYYRLSQPIT
+1087 MAPGADYYRLSARVT
-1102 YTSGRDGFLLEIA
+1102 YAAGYDDFTLEIA
-1115 NHAYTYSVGGGNG
+1115 DRAYTYSVGGGAG
-1128 GSGTDTTARNAAAA
+1128 GTDTTARNAAAA

-1255 VSSIEGGGSSGGG
+1255 VSSIDVSGGSGGG
-1268 GSTSPTV
+1268 GGLTQTPFAQYAFQPRAGSASNRAGGTVSLIDSPS
-1275 LYEDATAHTWDHD
+1275 
-1288 GFRTVTL
+1288 GVTL
-1295 ASAPTA
+1295 D
-1301 GTVIQFS
+1301 GRVLK
-1308 LTSAPTALMS
+1308 LTSTAS
-1318 AAIYMPADAFLA
+1318 PENAIAIGYVCTLDSDESILGRGTLPLGEAVEASLLNMYIHPSVNATMRYANEGIDSADAY
-1330 LEVPNSSETGYQ
+1330 T
-1342 AGWPSPGNKAWVG
+1342 
-1355 VTAAAVDTAARITYS
+1355 
-1370 IGGNEWSHLTFCFV
+1370 LTFNV
-1384 RRQSDT
+1384 SRGNVTD
-1390 EMDVLFTFDGVD
+1390 DV
-1402 RSATLKIEEL
+1402 TLTLSWIIGEA
-1412 PNGSGGG
+1412 GSGGG
-1419 STEGG
+1419 SSSGG
-1424 GSTSGGGGGAPT
+1424 GSTIEILAEDESAPT
-1436 SLYADESD
+1436 RMNDRWGLYTLSAEIQESD
-1444 QTYGQDTWYKLALSR
+1444 LVEVAFRK
-1459 EPTAS
+1459 TANRTQGAVS
-1464 ELVTLTTRNA
+1464 
-1474 TGFVDQVIFSGEEF
+1474 FSGASW
-1488 LRLTELSDADATGS
+1488 LDL
-1502 ATINAARPTL
+1502 
-1512 KLAGS
+1512 
-1517 SQTGSASSAGS
+1517 QT
-1528 SNTSVRRGDGA
+1528 
-1539 LFVMNSTITA
+1539 STITEGGA
-1549 WTRIAITAY
+1549 VQSNSATLVFGVPTINDGTAASLTAPGTQLAIGRKSNTEMGVVFTENNDDDVLVTIRRIV
-1558 PLGGGGTGGGST
+1558 GGGGGST

-1597 GIDMPSSVSPEEV
+1597 GIDMPASVGPEEV

-1666 QDTIVLAQ
+1666 QDTLVLAQ

-1695 YRVNAGGGGG
+1695 YRVNAGGG
-1705 SDADNSSAA
+1705 SDADNSRAA
-1714 LRDFDDLPDT
+1714 LHDFDTLPDT
-1724 DDYDVDD
+1724 DPYNVDD

-1750 DLFAG
+1750 NLFAG
-1755 EVGRDVFNN
+1755 EVGREVYNN
-1764 TAGERWRGISNS
+1764 TAGERWRGIANS

-1794 ALSLLL
+1794 TLSLLL
-1800 ASSERRIRV
+1800 ASSSRHIRV

-1823 FSASD
+1823 FDAGD

-1839 TTTDEAVLAYYNSY
+1839 TTTDEAVLAYYNQY
-1853 TRTDNYIIWQHRHA
+1853 ERTDHYIIWQHRHA
-1867 SDNYNLYAEDAGNA
+1867 SDNYNLYTEDAGNNV
-1881 IKIEFFT
+1881 KIEFFT

-1897 TTPLLTHTAGLKH
+1897 TTPLLTHEAGVKH

-1972 NFAISQA
+1972 NFAISQT
-1979 FTDILTDDLIVI
+1979 FSNILTDDLIVI
-1991 DWKKCDHLNHH
+1991 DWKKCEHLNHH

-2030 GEFIYATDRAIQDNG
+2030 GEFIYAEDRAIQDNG

-2055 ASIIY
+2055 GSIVY
-2060 EGSTLTFG
+2060 TGTTLTFG

-2077 ANRNLK
+2077 TNRNLK

-2109 GIELGRLVGHDSNH
+2109 GTELGRLIGHNSNR

-2138 ADGPDQGYSHWLSIP
+2138 TDGPDSGWSHWLSIP
-2153 MLSHIT
+2153 MYDYIT
-2159 LPTGLGIILE
+2159 LDAGIGFILE
-2169 MTRTGV
+2169 MTRTGH
-2175 TTQFSQVFIPWHAIG
+2175 TGQFSQIFIPWHMLG
-2190 NWDGRTTSYPMFG
+2190 NWGGETHGPQLFG
-2203 GSWRESGTSNNN
+2203 GSWLASGTSNNN
-2215 RIEVRGRVN
+2215 RIEVRGRIN
-2224 AGRLEL
+2224 AGRLDL
-2230 QAACG
+2230 QAACAA
-2235 GADDEGTLHAYIA
+2235 ADTMGTLHAYIA
-2248 T
+2248 K

>member
-44 ISRDDYTVIGLRE
+44 ISRDDYDVIGLRE

-68 SIEFTTAP
+68 SIQFNSAP
-76 DAGLYTVVREPT
+76 DAGLYTVIREPT

-113 LALASAG
+113 LALANAG
-120 HGSEI
+120 HESGLS
-125 ARTVRVSTIDF
+125 RTVRVSSIDF
-136 PLAPLPPVGARA
+136 PIAPLPPVGERA
-148 GGLLG
+148 GLLLG
-153 FDDEGQPIVT
+153 FDDEGQPVPSAV
-163 GSTSLVMLPIATTE
+163 GVMNTFPHATTE
-177 VQGIVELATAEEG
+177 MRGIVELATAEEG
-190 AGLNDEQRALTPGSV
+190 AGLNDTERAVTPGSI

-214 VIALATPEEVAGGV
+214 VIALATEEEVAGGAV
-228 AADKAVTPAT
+228 VNKAVTPAT
-238 LGALQQVDLK
+238 LSALQNATDLK

-255 EYDALTSPHPYP
+255 EYDALEAPHPYP
-267 DWLYVITDADPF
+267 DWLYIITDADPF
-279 GDGSG
+279 GEG
-284 GDGVTFLDEVVAQ
+284 GDGATFLDEIVTQ
-297 SATVT
+297 SA
-302 LTDANLR
+302 DASLANADLR
-309 KVHAVTTGNSNVT
+309 KVHVVTTGNSNVT
-322 ITLPSRPTDG
+322 IELPTAPPDG
-332 IAVGVLKVDSGTG
+332 AAIGVLKEDSGTG
-345 SVIVQDSPFD
+345 SVVVTHTPLFD
-355 LETPRNTLA
+355 LEAAAYTVA
-364 TKTSQGQGC
+364 TKTSKGQGC
-373 IFMYADAGDTWHIVA
+373 IFMYDNNTSDRWRVVA
-388 DVGLGGSGGGSG
+388 DVGVGGSGGSG
-400 TDTTARNAA
+400 TDATARSAA
-409 AAAQATADAALPLAG
+409 AAAQATADAAVPKAG
-424 GTMTGKIVLD
+424 GTMTGLLTLS

-448 VDDNSGSAAATDG
+448 VDDNSGSAAAIDG

-469 AQATADA
+469 AQAAADA

-516 AWVELGRATDD
+516 AWVELARATDD
-527 SGSIDLL
+527 GGAIDLL

-564 SSNNAALTDANFN
+564 SSNNSALTDANFN

-589 NQSTQC
+589 NESTQC

-617 RYRIGNLWTTPTP
+617 RYRTGNLWTPPTP
-630 AVPDSTTYQYW
+630 DVPDSTTYQYW

-704 NAANSDGDL
+704 NAADADGDL

-727 NFNNSGASTT
+727 NFNNNGASVT

-779 TGPDETTYQYWLA
+779 TGPDETTYQYWLT

-809 TTLDKTQFTGEGSI
+809 TTLDKTQFTGEGAI

-844 WATVSSMGT
+844 WATVSAGGT
-853 TLSDDA
+853 ALSADA
-859 ILDLA
+859 VLDLA
-864 KASRDS
+864 KSSRDS
-870 DDRGK
+870 DDRSK
-875 VLGTD
+875 ALATD
-880 VGLNGENDLVF
+880 AGNGGENTL
-891 HSAVLKDEL
+891 SLRAVPFLNDDGFANPTQL
-900 GTNVARPADLGKGS
+900 GEAAYHGLEAFEADRRR
-914 YIALET
+914 T
-920 TNRPADLNREILH
+920 ILH
-933 QGGWN
+933 QEAYH
-938 SLAYKEGG
+938 SLAYKEAG
-946 GAREAAQDALARIAA
+946 GAGAVAQDALKRIAA
-961 IATPTDT
+961 IATPTNT
-968 ARTWR
+968 ARTFR
-973 KATQLDQYSHWGV
+973 DATEDDQYAHFGIFVSP
-986 FTSLT
+986 TARLAETT
-991 RSFSEPADTSIG
+991 RLL
-1003 ERPYHERFYYF
+1003 HERFYWKES
-1014 RRANSVGATEY
+1014 ANVAGRTD
-1025 LYVSVPKG
+1025 YVFASVPKG
-1033 FSSSDIRVRL
+1033 FSSDDIRVKL
-1043 ADDIDTEAGDD
+1043 VDSEGNLTDITRPGNGVTWE
-1054 VLYPTGAQSWVA
+1054 A
-1066 VTASD
+1066 VTQSD
-1071 FWGSNA
+1071 FWGS
-1077 SLKKINFEDH
+1077 SRSDREDN
-1087 MAPGANYYRLSQPIT
+1087 MATHLGPRADYYKLSAGLT
-1102 YTSGRDGFLLEIA
+1102 YPARYDDFILEIA
-1115 NHAYTYSVGGGNG
+1115 DRAYTYSVGGGNG
-1128 GSGTDTTARNAAAA
+1128 GSGTDATARAAAA
-1142 AQATADAALPKSG
+1142 A
-1155 GTMTGKITLDG
+1155 
-1166 APTANLHAA
+1166 
-1175 TKKYVDDNAGSSSGT
+1175 
-1190 DGTARASAAAASAAA
+1190 
-1205 MAAQTAAD
+1205 
-1213 NAQATADA
+1213 AQATADA

-1255 VSSIEGGGSSGGG
+1255 VSSIEGGGSSSGG

-1412 PNGSGGG
+1412 PNGSGGSAEGGG

-1424 GSTSGGGGGAPT
+1424 GGSPQEDLGTGSVTPNPANNLRATGVTVTKTTGWLLVRVGAETQYYIVNVEDWLAIDAAAAGSARTTGNAIRLTDPHNTSSRAYLGRTSSGEVTYGALRSIASALAVDVKWVESFGGGG
-1436 SLYADESD
+1436 
-1444 QTYGQDTWYKLALSR
+1444 
-1459 EPTAS
+1459 
-1464 ELVTLTTRNA
+1464 
-1474 TGFVDQVIFSGEEF
+1474 
-1488 LRLTELSDADATGS
+1488 
-1502 ATINAARPTL
+1502 
-1512 KLAGS
+1512 S
-1517 SQTGSASSAGS
+1517 S
-1528 SNTSVRRGDGA
+1528 
-1539 LFVMNSTITA
+1539 
-1549 WTRIAITAY
+1549 
-1558 PLGGGGTGGGST
+1558 GGST
-1570 EAGAGSF
+1570 EAGGGSF

-1705 SDADNSSAA
+1705 SDADSSSAA
-1714 LRDFDDLPDT
+1714 LRDFADLPDT

-1957 DENTALLAPTSGNAG
+1957 DENTALFAPTSGNAG

-2055 ASIIY
+2055 GSILY
-2060 EGSTLTFG
+2060 TGTTLTFG

-2138 ADGPDQGYSHWLSIP
+2138 ADGPDTGYSHWLSIP
-2153 MLSHIT
+2153 MLDHIT
-2159 LPTGLGIILE
+2159 LPTGLGVILE